1 MKHTSKLLTAL
12 LLTMAFLVS
21 ALPVHGVHA
30 EPETATV
37 QKKAEL
43 VFVIDSTGSMS
54 GAIKNVKTGITS
66 FVNSLETQGVNLRIG
81 IVEYRDIEED
91 GMDSTIIHEL
101 NHSLWMNSTSEM
113 VEVLNGISAGGGGDD
128 PETVID
134 GLGYLVDGETIPW
147 SSDSYKFAVVL
158 TDSGY
163 KIANR
168 HGFNSLQEVADAL
181 LTAGITTSVVTEE
194 SEFSTYDAL
203 PDTTGGIKA
212 DISSDFSTVLADLA
226 NQILGLT
233 GKAKKAIYVLP
244 GYLGSELYDGPDDGT
259 SGGKRL
265 WFPENPFDL
274 DTIVGQENLRKFYQD
289 EYGNGTQLHVD
300 YERDE
305 YGTNIAPVYTTYE
318 TLVKNLKKEF
328 GGENG
333 EYDVRFFPYNWLED
347 LNDSVKKLERD
358 IRKNHYDSV
367 IFVTHST
374 GGLLA
379 SAFIAKSD
387 ANKLLVSKAILIA
400 APLFGTY
407 ASLLPIERGDARK
420 TLNVLG
426 MDFWIDAITANW
438 WVRGW
443 AKNSPTTYQLLPS
456 DEYLRQVPLLD
467 SSSTNW
473 WTAWWNSESVDSV
486 DGYYNV
492 LNRSPRINPKL
503 TIGIEN
509 ETENKPNRSHK
520 YFREKALNGDVV
532 TQWSLA
538 ALMEVDTLL
547 ICTTSGHSTTK
558 TARYR
563 SDRNG
568 GKKLADIV
576 YDRNGDGTVQGMS
589 ATGSIDGFVKLRT
602 CFFSADHGKLT
613 KDPKV
618 LDQICTEIKGMRNHS
633 EKHYTADTVGI
644 SQLVKI
650 RYEADALVTATI
662 YDADSNIV
670 AQASSEG
677 ISGFDENDFIFDSFA
692 DVEEDGERT
701 EASIYMPNSGYK
713 IVFTHGD
720 SAGVSVNFNA
730 SVSTLVDDGWKD
742 FSVMTSVAST
752 HDSGLITSFDGTAQ
766 VIDNDTITEIV
777 EGTAEDWFT
786 EWEIPSSIK
795 VNKGDVLPIE
805 ISGSEA
811 EAVSDKLVW
820 HSADE
825 SIAHV
830 SESGVLT
837 AVGYG
842 KTTISATDGNK
853 AVTAK
858 VTVMQ
863 NATAV
868 SFSDVEMVIGERT
881 LIRPSFEPVSAT
893 ETDLTYS
900 MDKEGIIEINEF
912 GVMHAL
918 AEGSVIVTG
927 TTAYGVSGQFTVT
940 VKDDTN
946 YGVESIALPATAKVG
961 LNNKITLDVAF
972 NPVNATNKNIK
983 WYVEDD
989 SIIRLT
995 PGDAQAEIVGTKL
1008 GTTKVTAVSEDGGH
1022 VAECIVTVTEKEVG
1036 PPETGAVSMVLTG
1049 AMLVVAGIAV
1059 NMGKRRKKH

>member
-1 MKHTSKLLTAL
+1 M
-12 LLTMAFLVS
+12 
-21 ALPVHGVHA
+21 
-30 EPETATV
+30 E
-37 QKKAEL
+37 Q
-43 VFVIDSTGSMS
+43 
-54 GAIKNVKTGITS
+54 
-66 FVNSLETQGVNLRIG
+66 R
-81 IVEYRDIEED
+81 
-91 GMDSTIIHEL
+91 
-101 NHSLWMNSTSEM
+101 
-113 VEVLNGISAGGGGDD
+113 
-128 PETVID
+128 
-134 GLGYLVDGETIPW
+134 
-147 SSDSYKFAVVL
+147 SYKFAVVL
-158 TDSGY
+158 TDAGC

-168 HGFNSLQEVADAL
+168 HGYNSLQEVADAL
-181 LTAGITTSVVTEE
+181 LQADIHTSVVTKA
-194 SEFSTYDAL
+194 SEYSTYEEL
-203 PDTTGGIKA
+203 YTTTGGTKA
-212 DISSDFSTVLADLA
+212 DIYSDFSTVLADLA

-244 GYLGSELYDGPDDGT
+244 GYLGSELYDGPDGT
-259 SGGKRL
+259 TGGKRL
-265 WFPENPFDL
+265 WFPANPLDL

-300 YERDE
+300 YDRDE
-305 YGTNIAPVYTTYE
+305 YGVWSTYK
-318 TLVKNLKKEF
+318 TLVKKLKEEF
-328 GGENG
+328 DGK
-333 EYDVRFFPYNWLED
+333 YDVRFFPYNWLED
-347 LNDSVKKLERD
+347 LNDSVTKLEND
-358 IRKNHYDSV
+358 IRKNDYNSV

-379 SAFIAKSD
+379 SAFIAKSN

-407 ASLLPIERGDARK
+407 ASLLPIERGDSRK
-420 TLNVLG
+420 TSNVLG
-426 MDFWIDAITANW
+426 MEFWIDAFTANW

-456 DEYLRQVPLLD
+456 SEYIRQIPMLNFNSD
-467 SSSTNW
+467 NW
-473 WTAWWNSESVDSV
+473 WSPWSNLEAIGSIGDYYRILNGSE
-486 DGYYNV
+486 
-492 LNRSPRINPKL
+492 RINPNL
-503 TIGIEN
+503 TNG
-509 ETENKPNRSHK
+509 TERSHR
-520 YFREKALNGDVV
+520 YFRETALKGDVIS
-532 TQWSLA
+532 QWSLA
-538 ALMEVDTLL
+538 SLMEVDTLL
-547 ICTTSGHSTTK
+547 ICTASGHSTTK

-563 SDRNG
+563 NGIFG
-568 GKKLADIV
+568 GKKLDDII
-576 YDRNGDGTVQGMS
+576 YDKNGDGTVQGIS
-589 ATGSIDGFVKLRT
+589 ATGAVNGIVKLRVDYY
-602 CFFSADHGKLT
+602 SADHGGLA
-613 KDPKV
+613 KDSEV
-618 LDQICTEIKGMRNHS
+618 LSRICSEIKGMRIPVKNH
-633 EKHYTADTVGI
+633 HVADTAGI
-644 SQLVKI
+644 SELIKI
-650 RYEADALVTATI
+650 RYEADVPVTATI
-662 YDADSNIV
+662 YDAENNVV

-677 ISGFDENDFIFDSFA
+677 ITGFDENDFIFDSFA
-692 DVEEDGERT
+692 DAEEDGERT

-720 SAGVSVNFNA
+720 SADVSVNFSA
-730 SVSTLVDDGWKD
+730 YVSTLVDDGWKD
-742 FSVMTSVAST
+742 FGVMTSVAST
-752 HDSGLITSFDGTAQ
+752 YDSGLITSFDGTAQ
-766 VIDNDTITEIV
+766 VIGNDTIIEIV

-830 SESGVLT
+830 SESGVLMAT
-837 AVGYG
+837 GYG
-842 KTTISATDGNK
+842 KTIISATDGNK
-853 AVTAK
+853 AVTSE
-858 VTVMQ
+858 VTVIQ

-881 LIRPSFEPVSAT
+881 LIRPSFEPVSTT
-893 ETDLTYS
+893 ETELTYS

-918 AEGSVIVTG
+918 AEGSVIVMG

-989 SIIRLT
+989 SIINLT
-995 PGDAQAEIVGTKL
+995 PGDAQAKIVGTKL

>member
-21 ALPVHGVHA
+21 ALPTHGINA
-30 EPETATV
+30 GTRTGTV
-37 QKKAEL
+37 PKKAEL
-43 VFVIDSTGSMS
+43 VFVIDSTGSM
-54 GAIKNVKTGITS
+54 GDAINNVKTGITS
-66 FVNSLETQGVNLRIG
+66 FVNSLETQGVKLRIG

-91 GMDSTIIHEL
+91 GLDSTIIHEL
-101 NHSLWMNSTSEM
+101 NHSPWMNSTSEM
-113 VEVLNGISAGGGGDD
+113 VGVLGGIAADGGGDI
-128 PETVID
+128 PESVID

-158 TDSGY
+158 TDAGY
-163 KIANR
+163 KVANR

-181 LTAGITTSVVTEE
+181 LAAGINTSVVTEE
-194 SEFSTYDAL
+194 SEFSTYEEL
-203 PDTTGGIKA
+203 YTTTGGTRANIY
-212 DISSDFSTVLADLA
+212 SDFSTVLADLA

-233 GKAKKAIYVLP
+233 EKAKKAIYVLP
-244 GYLGSELYDGPDDGT
+244 GYLGSELYDGPDGT
-259 SGGKRL
+259 AGG
-265 WFPENPFDL
+265 DL
-274 DTIVGQENLRKFYQD
+274 VYVSIPGLILNMTKFFQD
-289 EYGNGTQLHVD
+289 ADSNGTRLHVD
-300 YERDE
+300 YARDE
-305 YGTNIAPVYTTYE
+305 YGANGTYK
-318 TLVKNLKKEF
+318 TLVDRLRAEF
-328 GGENG
+328 VD

-379 SAFIAKSD
+379 SAFIAKSN
-387 ANKLLVSKAILIA
+387 ANKLLVSKAIMIA

-407 ASLLPIERGDARK
+407 ASLLPIERGDSRK
-420 TLNVLG
+420 F
-426 MDFWIDAITANW
+426 DFNEILSNIDWFSHGLDAITPKS

-456 DEYLRQVPLLD
+456 SEYIRQIPMLNFNSD
-467 SSSTNW
+467 NW
-473 WTAWWNSESVDSV
+473 WNPWSNLEAIGSIGVYYRILNGSE
-486 DGYYNV
+486 
-492 LNRSPRINPKL
+492 RINPNL
-503 TIGIEN
+503 TNG
-509 ETENKPNRSHK
+509 TDRSHR
-520 YFREKALNGDVV
+520 YFRETALKGDVIS
-532 TQWSLA
+532 QWSLA
-538 ALMEVDTLL
+538 SLMEVDTLL
-547 ICTTSGHSTTK
+547 ICTTSGHSTIK
-558 TARYR
+558 TVLYR
-563 SDRNG
+563 NGVFG
-568 GKKLADIV
+568 GKKLDDII
-576 YDRNGDGTVQGMS
+576 YNRNGDGTVQGIS
-589 ATGSIDGFVKLRT
+589 ATGAVNGIVKLRVDYY
-602 CFFSADHGKLT
+602 SADHGGLC
-613 KDPKV
+613 KDSEV
-618 LDQICTEIKGMRNHS
+618 LSRICSEIKGMRTPVKNH
-633 EKHYTADTVGI
+633 HVADTAGI
-644 SQLVKI
+644 SELIKI
-650 RYEADALVTATI
+650 RYKADVPVTATI
-662 YDADSNIV
+662 YDAENNVV
-670 AQASSEG
+670 AQVSSEG
-677 ISGFDENDFIFDSFA
+677 ITGFDENDFIFDSFA
-692 DVEEDGERT
+692 DAEEDGERT
-701 EASIYMPNSGYK
+701 EASIYMPNGGYK
-713 IVFTHGD
+713 ILFTHGN
-720 SAGVSVNFNA
+720 SADVSVNFNA
-730 SVSTLVDDGWKD
+730 YVSTLVDDGWKD

-752 HDSGLITSFDGTAQ
+752 YDSGLIASFDGTTQ

-777 EGTAEDWFT
+777 GGTAEDWFT
-786 EWEIPSSIK
+786 EWEIPSAIK

-811 EAVSDKLVW
+811 GAVSDKVVW

-825 SIAHV
+825 SIARV

-842 KTTISATDGNK
+842 KTIISATDGNK
-853 AVTAK
+853 AVTSE
-858 VTVMQ
+858 VTVIQ

-893 ETDLTYS
+893 ETELTYS

-995 PGDAQAEIVGTKL
+995 PGDAQAEIIGTKL
-1008 GTTKVTAVSEDGGH
+1008 GSTKVMAVSEDGGH

>member
-21 ALPVHGVHA
+21 ALPVHGIHA

-37 QKKAEL
+37 QKNAEL
-43 VFVIDSTGSMS
+43 VFVIDSTGSM
-54 GAIKNVKTGITS
+54 GDAINNVKTGITS
-66 FVNSLETQGVNLRIG
+66 FVNSLETQGVKLRIG

-91 GMDSTIIHEL
+91 GLDSTIIHEL
-101 NHSLWMNSTSEM
+101 NHSPWMNSTSEM
-113 VEVLNGISAGGGGDD
+113 VGVLGGIAADGGGDI
-128 PETVID
+128 PESVID

-158 TDSGY
+158 TDAGY
-163 KIANR
+163 KVANR

-181 LTAGITTSVVTEE
+181 LHAGINTSVVTEE
-194 SEFSTYDAL
+194 SEFSTYEEL
-203 PDTTGGIKA
+203 YTTTGGTRANIY
-212 DISSDFSTVLADLA
+212 SDFSTVLADLA

-233 GKAKKAIYVLP
+233 EKAKKAIYVLP
-244 GYLGSELYDGPDDGT
+244 GYLGSELYDGPDGT
-259 SGGKRL
+259 AGG
-265 WFPENPFDL
+265 DL
-274 DTIVGQENLRKFYQD
+274 VYVSIPGLILNMTKFFQD
-289 EYGNGTQLHVD
+289 ADSNGTRLHVD
-300 YERDE
+300 YARDE
-305 YGTNIAPVYTTYE
+305 YGANGTYK
-318 TLVKNLKKEF
+318 TLVDRLRAEF
-328 GGENG
+328 VD

-379 SAFIAKSD
+379 SAFIAKSN
-387 ANKLLVSKAILIA
+387 ANKLLVSKAIMIA

-407 ASLLPIERGDARK
+407 ASLLPIERGDSRK
-420 TLNVLG
+420 F
-426 MDFWIDAITANW
+426 DFNEILSNIDWFSHGLDAITPKS

-456 DEYLRQVPLLD
+456 SEYIRQIPMLNFNSD
-467 SSSTNW
+467 NW
-473 WTAWWNSESVDSV
+473 WNPWSNLEAIGSIGVYYRILNGSE
-486 DGYYNV
+486 
-492 LNRSPRINPKL
+492 RINPNL
-503 TIGIEN
+503 TNG
-509 ETENKPNRSHK
+509 TDRSHR
-520 YFREKALNGDVV
+520 YFRETALKGDVIS
-532 TQWSLA
+532 QWSLA
-538 ALMEVDTLL
+538 SLMEVDTLL

-558 TARYR
+558 TVLYR
-563 SDRNG
+563 NGVFG
-568 GKKLADIV
+568 GKKLDDII
-576 YDRNGDGTVQGMS
+576 YNRNGDGTVQGIS
-589 ATGSIDGFVKLRT
+589 ATGAVNGIVKLRVDYY
-602 CFFSADHGKLT
+602 SADHGGLC
-613 KDPKV
+613 KDSEV
-618 LDQICTEIKGMRNHS
+618 LSRICSEIRGMRTPVKNH
-633 EKHYTADTVGI
+633 HVADTADI
-644 SQLVKI
+644 SELIKI
-650 RYEADALVTATI
+650 RYKADVPVTATI
-662 YDADSNIV
+662 YDAENNVV
-670 AQASSEG
+670 AQVSSEG
-677 ISGFDENDFIFDSFA
+677 ITGFDENDFIFDSFA
-692 DVEEDGERT
+692 DAEEDGERT
-701 EASIYMPNSGYK
+701 EASIYMPNGGYK
-713 IVFTHGD
+713 ILFTHGN
-720 SAGVSVNFNA
+720 SADVSVNFNA
-730 SVSTLVDDGWKD
+730 YVSTLVDDGWKD

-752 HDSGLITSFDGTAQ
+752 YDSGLIASFDGTTQ

-777 EGTAEDWFT
+777 GGTAEDWFT
-786 EWEIPSSIK
+786 EWEIPSAIK

-811 EAVSDKLVW
+811 GAVSDKLVW

-825 SIAHV
+825 SIARV

-842 KTTISATDGNK
+842 KTIISATDGNK
-853 AVTAK
+853 AVTSE
-858 VTVMQ
+858 VTVIQ

-893 ETDLTYS
+893 ETELTYS

-1036 PPETGAVSMVLTG
+1036 PPETGAVSMVMMGIMLVATG
-1049 AMLVVAGIAV
+1049 AAV
-1059 NMGKRRKKH
+1059 TLRKRRRRI

>member
-21 ALPVHGVHA
+21 ALPVHGIHA

-37 QKKAEL
+37 QKNAEL
-43 VFVIDSTGSMS
+43 VFVIDSTGSM
-54 GAIKNVKTGITS
+54 GDAINNVKTGITS
-66 FVNSLETQGVNLRIG
+66 FVNSLETQGVKLRIG

-91 GMDSTIIHEL
+91 GLDSTIIHEL
-101 NHSLWMNSTSEM
+101 NHSPWMNSTSEM
-113 VEVLNGISAGGGGDD
+113 VGVLGGIAADGGGDI
-128 PETVID
+128 PESVID

-158 TDSGY
+158 TDAGY
-163 KIANR
+163 KVANR

-181 LTAGITTSVVTEE
+181 LHAGINTSVVTEE
-194 SEFSTYDAL
+194 SEFSTYEEL
-203 PDTTGGIKA
+203 YTTTGGTRANIY
-212 DISSDFSTVLADLA
+212 SDFSTVLADLA

-233 GKAKKAIYVLP
+233 GKSKKAIYILP
-244 GYLGSELYDGPDDGT
+244 GYLGSELYDGPDGT
-259 SGGKRL
+259 AGGDLVYVSIPRL
-265 WFPENPFDL
+265 MLNM
-274 DTIVGQENLRKFYQD
+274 TKFFQD
-289 EYGNGTQLHVD
+289 ADSNGTRLHVD
-300 YERDE
+300 YARDE
-305 YGTNIAPVYTTYE
+305 YGANGTYK
-318 TLVKNLKKEF
+318 TLVDRLRAEF
-328 GGENG
+328 VD

-379 SAFIAKSD
+379 SAFIAKSN

-407 ASLLPIERGDARK
+407 ASLLPIERGDSRK
-420 TLNVLG
+420 F
-426 MDFWIDAITANW
+426 DFNEILSNIDWFSHGLDAITPKS

-456 DEYLRQVPLLD
+456 SEYIRQIPMLNFNSD
-467 SSSTNW
+467 NW
-473 WTAWWNSESVDSV
+473 WSPWSNLEAIGSIG
-486 DGYYNV
+486 GYYRI
-492 LNRSPRINPKL
+492 LNGSERINLNL
-503 TIGIEN
+503 TNG
-509 ETENKPNRSHK
+509 TDRSHR
-520 YFREKALNGDVV
+520 YFRETALKGDVIS
-532 TQWSLA
+532 QWSLA
-538 ALMEVDTLL
+538 SLMEVDTLL

-558 TARYR
+558 TVLYR
-563 SDRNG
+563 NGVFG
-568 GKKLADIV
+568 GKKLDDII
-576 YDRNGDGTVQGMS
+576 YNRNGDGTVQGIS
-589 ATGSIDGFVKLRT
+589 ATGAVNGIVKLRVDYY
-602 CFFSADHGKLT
+602 SADHGGLC
-613 KDPKV
+613 KDSEV
-618 LDQICTEIKGMRNHS
+618 LSRICSEIRGMRTPVKNH
-633 EKHYTADTVGI
+633 HVADTAGI
-644 SQLVKI
+644 SELIKI
-650 RYEADALVTATI
+650 RYKADVPVTATI
-662 YDADSNIV
+662 YDAENNVV
-670 AQASSEG
+670 AQVSSEG
-677 ISGFDENDFIFDSFA
+677 ITGFEENDFIFDSFA
-692 DVEEDGERT
+692 DAEEDGERT
-701 EASIYMPNSGYK
+701 EASIYMPNGGYK
-713 IVFTHGD
+713 ILFTHGN
-720 SAGVSVNFNA
+720 SADVSVNFNA
-730 SVSTLVDDGWKD
+730 YVSTLVDDGWKD
-742 FSVMTSVAST
+742 FSVITSVAST
-752 HDSGLITSFDGTAQ
+752 YDSGLIASFDGTTQ

-777 EGTAEDWFT
+777 GGTAEDWFT
-786 EWEIPSSIK
+786 EWEIPSAIK

-805 ISGSEA
+805 ISGSETG
-811 EAVSDKLVW
+811 AVSDKLVW

-825 SIAHV
+825 SIARV

-842 KTTISATDGNK
+842 KTIISATDGNK
-853 AVTAK
+853 AVTSE
-858 VTVMQ
+858 VTVVQ

-881 LIRPSFEPVSAT
+881 LIRPSFEPVSTT
-893 ETDLTYS
+893 ETELTYS

-961 LNNKITLDVAF
+961 LNNKITLDVEF
-972 NPVNATNKNIK
+972 TPVNATNKNIK

-995 PGDAQAEIVGTKL
+995 PGDAQAEIIGTKL

-1049 AMLVVAGIAV
+1049 IMLVVAGIAV

>member
-21 ALPVHGVHA
+21 ALPVHGIHA

-43 VFVIDSTGSMS
+43 VFVIDSTGSMG
-54 GAIKNVKTGITS
+54 GAINNVKTGITS

-81 IVEYRDIEED
+81 IVEYRDIEVD
-91 GMDSTIIHEL
+91 GLDSTIIHEL
-101 NHSLWMNSTSEM
+101 NHSPWMNSTSEM

-158 TDSGY
+158 TDAGC

-168 HGFNSLQEVADAL
+168 HGYNSLQEVADAL
-181 LTAGITTSVVTEE
+181 LQADIHTSVVTKA
-194 SEFSTYDAL
+194 SEYSTYEEL
-203 PDTTGGIKA
+203 YTTTGGTKA
-212 DISSDFSTVLADLA
+212 DIYSDFSTVLADLA

-244 GYLGSELYDGPDDGT
+244 GYLGSELYDGPDGT
-259 SGGKRL
+259 TGGKRL
-265 WFPENPFDL
+265 WFPANPLDL

-300 YERDE
+300 YDRDE
-305 YGTNIAPVYTTYE
+305 YGVWSTYK
-318 TLVKNLKKEF
+318 TLVKKLKEEF
-328 GGENG
+328 DGK
-333 EYDVRFFPYNWLED
+333 YDVRFFPYNWLED
-347 LNDSVKKLERD
+347 LNDSVTKLEND
-358 IRKNHYDSV
+358 IRKNDYNSV

-379 SAFIAKSD
+379 SAFIAKSN

-426 MDFWIDAITANW
+426 KDFWIDAITANW

-456 DEYLRQVPLLD
+456 SEYIRQIPMLNFNSD
-467 SSSTNW
+467 NW
-473 WTAWWNSESVDSV
+473 WSPWSNLEAIGSIGDYYRILNGSE
-486 DGYYNV
+486 
-492 LNRSPRINPKL
+492 RINPNL
-503 TIGIEN
+503 TNG
-509 ETENKPNRSHK
+509 TERSHR
-520 YFREKALNGDVV
+520 YFRETALKGDVIS
-532 TQWSLA
+532 QWSLA
-538 ALMEVDTLL
+538 SLMEVDTLL
-547 ICTTSGHSTTK
+547 ICTASGHSTTK

-563 SDRNG
+563 NGIFG
-568 GKKLADIV
+568 GKKLDDII
-576 YDRNGDGTVQGMS
+576 YDKNGDGTVQGIS
-589 ATGSIDGFVKLRT
+589 ATGAVNGIVKLRVDYY
-602 CFFSADHGKLT
+602 SADHGGLA
-613 KDPKV
+613 KDSEV
-618 LDQICTEIKGMRNHS
+618 LSRICSEIKGMRIPVKNH
-633 EKHYTADTVGI
+633 HVADTAGI
-644 SQLVKI
+644 SELIKI
-650 RYEADALVTATI
+650 RYEADVPVTATI
-662 YDADSNIV
+662 YDAENNVV

-677 ISGFDENDFIFDSFA
+677 ITGFDEKDFIFDSFA
-692 DVEEDGERT
+692 DAEEDGERT

-720 SAGVSVNFNA
+720 SADVSVNFSA
-730 SVSTLVDDGWKD
+730 YVSTLVDDGWKD
-742 FSVMTSVAST
+742 FGVMTSVAST
-752 HDSGLITSFDGTAQ
+752 YDSGLITSFDGTAQ
-766 VIDNDTITEIV
+766 VIGNDTIIEIV

-837 AVGYG
+837 ATGYG
-842 KTTISATDGNK
+842 KTIISATDGNK
-853 AVTAK
+853 AVTSE
-858 VTVMQ
+858 VTVIQ

-881 LIRPSFEPVSAT
+881 LIRPSFEPVSTT
-893 ETDLTYS
+893 ETELTYS

-918 AEGSVIVTG
+918 AEGSVIVMG

-989 SIIRLT
+989 SIINLT
-995 PGDAQAEIVGTKL
+995 PGDAQAKIVGTKL

>member
-347 LNDSVKKLERD
+347 LNDSVVKLEKD
-358 IRKNHYDSV
+358 IWKNGYSSV

-379 SAFIAKSD
+379 SAFIAKSKI
-387 ANKLLVSKAILIA
+387 NKRLVSKAILIA

-426 MDFWIDAITANW
+426 GDFWIDAITANW

-456 DEYLRQVPLLD
+456 SEYIRQIPMLNFNSD
-467 SSSTNW
+467 T
-473 WTAWWNSESVDSV
+473 WWNPWSNLEAIGSIGD
-486 DGYYNV
+486 YYRV
-492 LNRSPRINPKL
+492 LNESNRINPNL
-503 TIGIEN
+503 TNG
-509 ETENKPNRSHK
+509 TERSHR
-520 YFREKALNGDVV
+520 YFRETALKVDVIS
-532 TQWSLA
+532 QWSLA
-538 ALMEVDTLL
+538 SLMEVDTLL
-547 ICTTSGHSTTK
+547 ICTASGHSTTK
-558 TARYR
+558 TALY
-563 SDRNG
+563 RNG
-568 GKKLADIV
+568 IFGGKELDDII
-576 YDRNGDGTVQGMS
+576 YDRNGDGTVQGIS
-589 ATGSIDGFVKLRT
+589 ATGAVNGIVKLRVDYY
-602 CFFSADHGKLT
+602 SADHGDLC
-613 KDPKV
+613 KDSEV
-618 LDQICTEIKGMRNHS
+618 LNRICSEIRGMRTPVKNH
-633 EKHYTADTVGI
+633 HVADTAGI
-644 SQLVKI
+644 SELIKI
-650 RYEADALVTATI
+650 RYKADVPVTATI

-713 IVFTHGD
+713 ILFTHGN
-720 SAGVSVNFNA
+720 SADVSVNFNA
-730 SVSTLVDDGWKD
+730 YVSTLVDDGWKD

-752 HDSGLITSFDGTAQ
+752 YDSGLIASFDGTTQ

-777 EGTAEDWFT
+777 GGTAEDWFT

-811 EAVSDKLVW
+811 EVVSDKLVW

-900 MDKEGIIEINEF
+900 MDKEGVIEINEF

-946 YGVESIALPATAKVG
+946 YGVESIALPATVKVG

-995 PGDAQAEIVGTKL
+995 PGDAQAEIIGTKL
-1008 GTTKVTAVSEDGGH
+1008 GSTKVTAVSEDGGH

-1036 PPETGAVSMVLTG
+1036 PPETGAVSMVMTG
-1049 AMLVVAGIAV
+1049 IMLVAAGAAV
-1059 NMGKRRKKH
+1059 TLRKRRRRI

>member
-21 ALPVHGVHA
+21 ALPTHGINA
-30 EPETATV
+30 GTRTGTV
-37 QKKAEL
+37 PKKAEL
-43 VFVIDSTGSMS
+43 VFVIDSTGSM
-54 GAIKNVKTGITS
+54 GDAINNVKTGITS
-66 FVNSLETQGVNLRIG
+66 FVNSLETQGVKLRIG

-91 GMDSTIIHEL
+91 GLDSTIIHEL
-101 NHSLWMNSTSEM
+101 NHSPWMNSTSEM
-113 VEVLNGISAGGGGDD
+113 VGVLGGIAADGGGDI
-128 PETVID
+128 PESVID

-158 TDSGY
+158 TDAGY
-163 KIANR
+163 KVANR

-181 LTAGITTSVVTEE
+181 LAAGINTSVVTEE
-194 SEFSTYDAL
+194 SEFSTYEEL
-203 PDTTGGIKA
+203 YTTTGGTRANIY
-212 DISSDFSTVLADLA
+212 SDFSTVLADLA

-233 GKAKKAIYVLP
+233 EKAKKAIYVLP
-244 GYLGSELYDGPDDGT
+244 GYLGSELYDGPDGT
-259 SGGKRL
+259 AGG
-265 WFPENPFDL
+265 DL
-274 DTIVGQENLRKFYQD
+274 VYVSIPGLILNMTKFFQD
-289 EYGNGTQLHVD
+289 ADSNGTRLHVD
-300 YERDE
+300 YARDE
-305 YGTNIAPVYTTYE
+305 YGANGTYK
-318 TLVKNLKKEF
+318 TLVDRLRAEF
-328 GGENG
+328 VD

-379 SAFIAKSD
+379 SAFIAKSN
-387 ANKLLVSKAILIA
+387 ANKLLVSKAIMIA

-407 ASLLPIERGDARK
+407 ASLLPIERGDSRK
-420 TLNVLG
+420 F
-426 MDFWIDAITANW
+426 DFNEILSNIDWFSHGLDAITPKS

-456 DEYLRQVPLLD
+456 SEYIRQIPMLNFNSD
-467 SSSTNW
+467 NW
-473 WTAWWNSESVDSV
+473 WNPWSNLEAIGSIGVYYRILNGSE
-486 DGYYNV
+486 
-492 LNRSPRINPKL
+492 RINPNL
-503 TIGIEN
+503 TNG
-509 ETENKPNRSHK
+509 TDRSHR
-520 YFREKALNGDVV
+520 YFRETALKGDVIS
-532 TQWSLA
+532 QWSLA
-538 ALMEVDTLL
+538 SLMEVDTLL

-558 TARYR
+558 TVLYR
-563 SDRNG
+563 NGVFG
-568 GKKLADIV
+568 GKKLDDII
-576 YDRNGDGTVQGMS
+576 YNRNGDGTVQGIS
-589 ATGSIDGFVKLRT
+589 ATGAVNGIVKLRVDYY
-602 CFFSADHGKLT
+602 SADHGGLC
-613 KDPKV
+613 KDSEV
-618 LDQICTEIKGMRNHS
+618 LSRICSEIKGMRTPVKNH
-633 EKHYTADTVGI
+633 HVADTAGI
-644 SQLVKI
+644 SELIKI
-650 RYEADALVTATI
+650 RYKADVPVTATI
-662 YDADSNIV
+662 YDAENNVV
-670 AQASSEG
+670 AQVSSEG
-677 ISGFDENDFIFDSFA
+677 ITGFDENDFIFDSFA
-692 DVEEDGERT
+692 DAEEDGERT
-701 EASIYMPNSGYK
+701 EASIYMPNGGYK
-713 IVFTHGD
+713 ILFTHGN
-720 SAGVSVNFNA
+720 SADVSVNFNA
-730 SVSTLVDDGWKD
+730 YVSTLVDDGWKD

-752 HDSGLITSFDGTAQ
+752 YDSGLIASFDGTTQ

-777 EGTAEDWFT
+777 GGTAEDWFT
-786 EWEIPSSIK
+786 EWEIPSAIK

-811 EAVSDKLVW
+811 GAVSDKVVW

-825 SIAHV
+825 SIARV

-842 KTTISATDGNK
+842 KTIISATDGNK
-853 AVTAK
+853 AVTSE
-858 VTVMQ
+858 VTVIQ

-893 ETDLTYS
+893 ETELTYS

-995 PGDAQAEIVGTKL
+995 PGDAQAEIIGTKL
-1008 GTTKVTAVSEDGGH
+1008 GSTKVTAVSEDGGH

>member
-21 ALPVHGVHA
+21 ALPVHGIHA

-37 QKKAEL
+37 QKNAEL
-43 VFVIDSTGSMS
+43 VFVIDSTGSM
-54 GAIKNVKTGITS
+54 GDAINNVKTGITS
-66 FVNSLETQGVNLRIG
+66 FVNSLETQGVKLRIG

-91 GMDSTIIHEL
+91 GLDSTIIHEL
-101 NHSLWMNSTSEM
+101 NHSPWMNSTSEM
-113 VEVLNGISAGGGGDD
+113 VGVLGGIAADGGGDI
-128 PETVID
+128 PESVID

-158 TDSGY
+158 TDAGY
-163 KIANR
+163 KVANR

-181 LTAGITTSVVTEE
+181 LHAGINTSVVTEE
-194 SEFSTYDAL
+194 SEFSTYEEL
-203 PDTTGGIKA
+203 YTTTGGTRANIY
-212 DISSDFSTVLADLA
+212 SDFSTVLADLA

-233 GKAKKAIYVLP
+233 EKAKKAIYVLP
-244 GYLGSELYDGPDDGT
+244 GYLGSELYDGPDGT
-259 SGGKRL
+259 AGG
-265 WFPENPFDL
+265 DL
-274 DTIVGQENLRKFYQD
+274 VYVSIPGLILNMTKFFQAAD
-289 EYGNGTQLHVD
+289 SNGTRLHVD
-300 YERDE
+300 YARDE
-305 YGTNIAPVYTTYE
+305 YGAKGTYK
-318 TLVKNLKKEF
+318 TLVDRLRAEF
-328 GGENG
+328 VD

-379 SAFIAKSD
+379 SAFIAKSN
-387 ANKLLVSKAILIA
+387 ANKLLVSKAIMIA

-407 ASLLPIERGDARK
+407 ASLLPIERGDSRK
-420 TLNVLG
+420 LEFNESLSN
-426 MDFWIDAITANW
+426 IDWYSHGLDVISPNL
-438 WVRGW
+438 WVRAW
-443 AKNSPTTYQLLPS
+443 ARNSPTTYQLLPS
-456 DEYLRQVPLLD
+456 SEYIRQIPMLNFNSD
-467 SSSTNW
+467 T
-473 WTAWWNSESVDSV
+473 WWNPWSNLEAIGSIGD
-486 DGYYNV
+486 YYRV
-492 LNRSPRINPKL
+492 LNESNRINPNL
-503 TIGIEN
+503 TNG
-509 ETENKPNRSHK
+509 TERSHR
-520 YFREKALNGDVV
+520 YFRETALKGDIVN
-532 TQWSLA
+532 QWSLA
-538 ALMEVDTLL
+538 SLMEVDTLL
-547 ICTTSGHSTTK
+547 ICTASGHSTTK

-563 SDRNG
+563 NGIFG
-568 GKKLADIV
+568 GKELDDII
-576 YDRNGDGTVQGMS
+576 YDMKGDGTVQGVS
-589 ATGSIDGFVKLRT
+589 ATGAVNGIVKLRVA
-602 CFFSADHGKLT
+602 FYSADHIGLC
-613 KDPKV
+613 KDSEV
-618 LDQICTEIKGMRNHS
+618 LSRICSEIKGMRIPVKNH
-633 EKHYTADTVGI
+633 HVADTAGI
-644 SQLVKI
+644 SELIKI
-650 RYEADALVTATI
+650 RYEADVPVTATI
-662 YDADSNIV
+662 YDAENKVV

-677 ISGFDENDFIFDSFA
+677 ITGFDENDFIFDSFA
-692 DVEEDGERT
+692 DAEEDGERT
-701 EASIYMPNSGYK
+701 EASIYMPNGGYK
-713 IVFTHGD
+713 ILFTHGN
-720 SAGVSVNFNA
+720 SADVSVNFNA
-730 SVSTLVDDGWKD
+730 YVSTLVDDGWKD

-752 HDSGLITSFDGTAQ
+752 YDSGLIASFDGTTQ

-777 EGTAEDWFT
+777 GGTAEDWFT
-786 EWEIPSSIK
+786 EWEIPSAIK

-811 EAVSDKLVW
+811 GAVSDKVVW

-825 SIAHV
+825 SIARV

-842 KTTISATDGNK
+842 KTIISATDGNK
-853 AVTAK
+853 AVTSE
-858 VTVMQ
+858 VTVIQ

-893 ETDLTYS
+893 ETELTYS

-995 PGDAQAEIVGTKL
+995 PGDAQAEIIGTKL
-1008 GTTKVTAVSEDGGH
+1008 GSTKVTAVSEDGGH

-1036 PPETGAVSMVLTG
+1036 PPETGAVSMVMTG
-1049 AMLVVAGIAV
+1049 IMLVAAGAAV
-1059 NMGKRRKKH
+1059 TLRKRRRRI

>member
-21 ALPVHGVHA
+21 ALPTHGINA
-30 EPETATV
+30 GTRTGTV
-37 QKKAEL
+37 PKKAEL
-43 VFVIDSTGSMS
+43 VFVIDSTGSM
-54 GAIKNVKTGITS
+54 GDAINNVKTGITS
-66 FVNSLETQGVNLRIG
+66 FVNSLETQGVKLRIG

-91 GMDSTIIHEL
+91 GLDSTIIHEL
-101 NHSLWMNSTSEM
+101 NHSPWMNSTSEM
-113 VEVLNGISAGGGGDD
+113 VGVLGGIAADGGGDI
-128 PETVID
+128 PESVID

-158 TDSGY
+158 TDAGY
-163 KIANR
+163 KVANR

-181 LTAGITTSVVTEE
+181 LAAGINTSVVTEE
-194 SEFSTYDAL
+194 SEFSTYEEL
-203 PDTTGGIKA
+203 YTTTGGTRANIY
-212 DISSDFSTVLADLA
+212 SDFSTVLADLA

-233 GKAKKAIYVLP
+233 EKAKKAIYVLP
-244 GYLGSELYDGPDDGT
+244 GYLGSELYDGPDGT
-259 SGGKRL
+259 AGG
-265 WFPENPFDL
+265 DL
-274 DTIVGQENLRKFYQD
+274 VYVSIPGLILNMTKFFQD
-289 EYGNGTQLHVD
+289 ADSNGTRLHVD
-300 YERDE
+300 YARDE
-305 YGTNIAPVYTTYE
+305 YGANGTYK
-318 TLVKNLKKEF
+318 TLVDRLRAEF
-328 GGENG
+328 VD

-379 SAFIAKSD
+379 SAFIAKSN
-387 ANKLLVSKAILIA
+387 ANKLLVSKAIMIA

-407 ASLLPIERGDARK
+407 ASLLPIERGDSRK
-420 TLNVLG
+420 F
-426 MDFWIDAITANW
+426 DFNEILSNIDWFSHGLDAITPKS

-443 AKNSPTTYQLLPS
+443 ANNSPTTYQLLPS
-456 DEYLRQVPLLD
+456 SEYIRQIPMLNFNSD
-467 SSSTNW
+467 NW
-473 WTAWWNSESVDSV
+473 WNPWSNLEAIGSIGVYYRILNGSE
-486 DGYYNV
+486 
-492 LNRSPRINPKL
+492 RINPNL
-503 TIGIEN
+503 TNG
-509 ETENKPNRSHK
+509 TDRSHR
-520 YFREKALNGDVV
+520 YFRETALKGDVIS
-532 TQWSLA
+532 QWSLA
-538 ALMEVDTLL
+538 SLMEVDTLL

-558 TARYR
+558 TVLYR
-563 SDRNG
+563 NGVFG
-568 GKKLADIV
+568 GKKLDDII
-576 YDRNGDGTVQGMS
+576 YNRNGDGTVQGIS
-589 ATGSIDGFVKLRT
+589 ATGAVNGIVKLRVDYY
-602 CFFSADHGKLT
+602 SADHGGLC
-613 KDPKV
+613 KDSEV
-618 LDQICTEIKGMRNHS
+618 LSRICSEIKGMRTPVKNH
-633 EKHYTADTVGI
+633 HVADTAGI
-644 SQLVKI
+644 SELIKI
-650 RYEADALVTATI
+650 RYKADVPVTATI
-662 YDADSNIV
+662 YDAENNVV
-670 AQASSEG
+670 AQVSSEG
-677 ISGFDENDFIFDSFA
+677 ITGFDENDFIFDSFA
-692 DVEEDGERT
+692 DAEEDGERT
-701 EASIYMPNSGYK
+701 EASIYMPNGGYK
-713 IVFTHGD
+713 ILFTHGN
-720 SAGVSVNFNA
+720 SADVSVNFNA
-730 SVSTLVDDGWKD
+730 YVSTLVDDGWKD

-752 HDSGLITSFDGTAQ
+752 YDSGLIASFDGTTQ

-777 EGTAEDWFT
+777 GGTAEDWFT
-786 EWEIPSSIK
+786 EWEIPSAIK

-811 EAVSDKLVW
+811 GAVSDKVVW

-825 SIAHV
+825 SIARV

-842 KTTISATDGNK
+842 KTIISATDGNK
-853 AVTAK
+853 AVTSE
-858 VTVMQ
+858 VTVIQ

-893 ETDLTYS
+893 ETELTYS

-995 PGDAQAEIVGTKL
+995 PGDAQAEIIGTKL
-1008 GTTKVTAVSEDGGH
+1008 GSTKVTAVSEDGGH

-1036 PPETGAVSMVLTG
+1036 PPETGAVSMVMTG
-1049 AMLVVAGIAV
+1049 IMLVVAGIAV

>member
-1 MKHTSKLLTAL
+1 MKRTSKLLTAL

-21 ALPVHGVHA
+21 ALPTHGINA
-30 EPETATV
+30 GTRTGTV
-37 QKKAEL
+37 PKKAEL
-43 VFVIDSTGSMS
+43 VFVIDSTGSM
-54 GAIKNVKTGITS
+54 GDAINNVKTGITS
-66 FVNSLETQGVNLRIG
+66 FVNSLETQGVKLRIG

-91 GMDSTIIHEL
+91 GLDSTIIHEL
-101 NHSLWMNSTSEM
+101 NHSPWMNSTSEM
-113 VEVLNGISAGGGGDD
+113 VGVLGGIAADGGGDI
-128 PETVID
+128 PESVID

-158 TDSGY
+158 TDAGY
-163 KIANR
+163 KVANR

-181 LTAGITTSVVTEE
+181 LAAGINTSVVTEE
-194 SEFSTYDAL
+194 SEFSTYEEL
-203 PDTTGGIKA
+203 YTTTGGTRANIY
-212 DISSDFSTVLADLA
+212 SDFSTVLADLA

-233 GKAKKAIYVLP
+233 EKAKKAIYVLP
-244 GYLGSELYDGPDDGT
+244 GYLGSELYDGPDGT
-259 SGGKRL
+259 AGG
-265 WFPENPFDL
+265 DL
-274 DTIVGQENLRKFYQD
+274 VYVSIPGLILNMTKFFQD
-289 EYGNGTQLHVD
+289 ADSNGTRLHVD
-300 YERDE
+300 YARDE
-305 YGTNIAPVYTTYE
+305 YGANGTYK
-318 TLVKNLKKEF
+318 TLVDRLRAEF
-328 GGENG
+328 VD

-379 SAFIAKSD
+379 SAFIAKSN
-387 ANKLLVSKAILIA
+387 ANKLLVSKAIMIA

-407 ASLLPIERGDARK
+407 ASLLPIERGDSRK
-420 TLNVLG
+420 F
-426 MDFWIDAITANW
+426 DFNEILSNIDWFSHGLDAITPKS

-456 DEYLRQVPLLD
+456 SEYIRQIPMLNFNSD
-467 SSSTNW
+467 S
-473 WTAWWNSESVDSV
+473 WWNPWSNLEAIGSIGVYYRILNGSE
-486 DGYYNV
+486 
-492 LNRSPRINPKL
+492 RINPNL
-503 TIGIEN
+503 TNG
-509 ETENKPNRSHK
+509 TDRSHR
-520 YFREKALNGDVV
+520 YFRETALKGDVIS
-532 TQWSLA
+532 QWSLA
-538 ALMEVDTLL
+538 SLMEVDTLL

-558 TARYR
+558 TVLYR
-563 SDRNG
+563 NGVFG
-568 GKKLADIV
+568 GKKLDDII
-576 YDRNGDGTVQGMS
+576 YNRNGDGTVQGIS
-589 ATGSIDGFVKLRT
+589 ATGAVNGIVKLRVDYY
-602 CFFSADHGKLT
+602 SADHGGLC
-613 KDPKV
+613 KDSEV
-618 LDQICTEIKGMRNHS
+618 LSRICSEIKGMRTPVKNH
-633 EKHYTADTVGI
+633 HVADTADI
-644 SQLVKI
+644 SELIKI
-650 RYEADALVTATI
+650 RYKADVPVTATI
-662 YDADSNIV
+662 YDAENNVV
-670 AQASSEG
+670 AQVSSEG
-677 ISGFDENDFIFDSFA
+677 ITGFDENDFIFDSFA
-692 DVEEDGERT
+692 DAEEDGERT
-701 EASIYMPNSGYK
+701 EASIYMPNGGYK
-713 IVFTHGD
+713 ILFTHGN
-720 SAGVSVNFNA
+720 SADVSVNFNA
-730 SVSTLVDDGWKD
+730 YVSTLVDDGWKD
-742 FSVMTSVAST
+742 FSVITSVAST
-752 HDSGLITSFDGTAQ
+752 YDSGLIASFDGTTQ

-777 EGTAEDWFT
+777 GGTAEDWFT
-786 EWEIPSSIK
+786 EWEIPSAIK

-811 EAVSDKLVW
+811 GAVSDKLVW

-842 KTTISATDGNK
+842 KTIISATDGNK
-853 AVTAK
+853 AVTSE
-858 VTVMQ
+858 VTVIQ

-893 ETDLTYS
+893 ETELTYS

-995 PGDAQAEIVGTKL
+995 PGDAQAEIIGTKL
-1008 GTTKVTAVSEDGGH
+1008 GSTKVTAVSEDGGH

-1036 PPETGAVSMVLTG
+1036 PPETGAVSMVMTG
-1049 AMLVVAGIAV
+1049 IMLVAAGAAV
-1059 NMGKRRKKH
+1059 TLRKRRRRI

>member
-21 ALPVHGVHA
+21 ALLTHGINA
-30 EPETATV
+30 GTRTGTV
-37 QKKAEL
+37 PKKAEL
-43 VFVIDSTGSMS
+43 VFVIDSTGSM
-54 GAIKNVKTGITS
+54 GDAINNVKTGITS
-66 FVNSLETQGVNLRIG
+66 FVNSLETQGVKLRIG

-91 GMDSTIIHEL
+91 GLDSTIIHEL
-101 NHSLWMNSTSEM
+101 NHSPWMNSTSEM
-113 VEVLNGISAGGGGDD
+113 VGVLGGIAADGGGDI
-128 PETVID
+128 PESVID

-158 TDSGY
+158 TDAGY
-163 KIANR
+163 KVANR

-181 LTAGITTSVVTEE
+181 LAAGINTSVVTEE
-194 SEFSTYDAL
+194 SEFSTYEEL
-203 PDTTGGIKA
+203 YTTTGGTRANIY
-212 DISSDFSTVLADLA
+212 SDFSTVLADLA

-233 GKAKKAIYVLP
+233 EKAKKAIYVLP
-244 GYLGSELYDGPDDGT
+244 GYLGSELYDGPDGT
-259 SGGKRL
+259 AGG
-265 WFPENPFDL
+265 DL
-274 DTIVGQENLRKFYQD
+274 VYVSIPGLILNMTKFFQD
-289 EYGNGTQLHVD
+289 ADSSGTQLHAD
-300 YERDE
+300 QERDE
-305 YGTNIAPVYTTYE
+305 YGTRDIYK
-318 TLVKNLKKEF
+318 TLVERLRKEF
-328 GGENG
+328 VN

-379 SAFIAKSD
+379 SAFIAKSN
-387 ANKLLVSKAILIA
+387 ANKLLVSKAIMIA

-407 ASLLPIERGDARK
+407 ASLLPIERGDSRK
-420 TLNVLG
+420 L
-426 MDFWIDAITANW
+426 DFNESLSNIDWYSHGLDVISPNL
-438 WVRGW
+438 WVRAW
-443 AKNSPTTYQLLPS
+443 ARNSPTTYQLLPS
-456 DEYLRQVPLLD
+456 SEYIRQIPMLNFNSD
-467 SSSTNW
+467 T
-473 WTAWWNSESVDSV
+473 WWNPWSNLEAIGSIG
-486 DGYYNV
+486 GYYRI
-492 LNRSPRINPKL
+492 LNESNRINPNL
-503 TIGIEN
+503 TNG
-509 ETENKPNRSHK
+509 TERSHR
-520 YFREKALNGDVV
+520 YFRETALKGDVIS
-532 TQWSLA
+532 QWSLA
-538 ALMEVDTLL
+538 SLMEVDTLL

-563 SDRNG
+563 NGIFG
-568 GKKLADIV
+568 GKELDDII
-576 YDRNGDGTVQGMS
+576 YDMKGDGTVQGVS
-589 ATGSIDGFVKLRT
+589 ATGAVNGIVKLRVA
-602 CFFSADHGKLT
+602 FYSADHSGLC
-613 KDPKV
+613 KDSEV
-618 LDQICTEIKGMRNHS
+618 LSRICSEIKGMRIPVKNH
-633 EKHYTADTVGI
+633 HVADTAGI
-644 SQLVKI
+644 SELIKI
-650 RYEADALVTATI
+650 RYKADVPVTATI
-662 YDADSNIV
+662 YDAENNVV
-670 AQASSEG
+670 AQVSSEG
-677 ISGFDENDFIFDSFA
+677 ITGFDENDFIFDSFA
-692 DVEEDGERT
+692 DAEEDGERT
-701 EASIYMPNSGYK
+701 EASIYMPNGGYK
-713 IVFTHGD
+713 ILFTHGN
-720 SAGVSVNFNA
+720 SADVSVNFNA
-730 SVSTLVDDGWKD
+730 YVSTLVDDGWKD

-752 HDSGLITSFDGTAQ
+752 YDSGLIASFDGTTQ

-777 EGTAEDWFT
+777 GGTAEDWFT
-786 EWEIPSSIK
+786 EWEIPSAIK

-811 EAVSDKLVW
+811 GAVSDKVVW

-825 SIAHV
+825 SIARV

-842 KTTISATDGNK
+842 KTIISATDGNK
-853 AVTAK
+853 AVTSE
-858 VTVMQ
+858 VTVIQ

-893 ETDLTYS
+893 ETELTYS

-946 YGVESIALPATAKVG
+946 YSVESIALPATAKVG

-995 PGDAQAEIVGTKL
+995 PGDAQAEIIGTKL
-1008 GTTKVTAVSEDGGH
+1008 GSTKVTAVSEDGGH

-1036 PPETGAVSMVLTG
+1036 PPETGAVSMVMTG
-1049 AMLVVAGIAV
+1049 IMLVAAGAAV
-1059 NMGKRRKKH
+1059 TLRKRRRRI

>member
-21 ALPVHGVHA
+21 ALPTHGINA
-30 EPETATV
+30 GTRTGTV
-37 QKKAEL
+37 PKKAEL
-43 VFVIDSTGSMS
+43 VFVIDSTGSM
-54 GAIKNVKTGITS
+54 GDAINNVKTGITS
-66 FVNSLETQGVNLRIG
+66 FVNSLETQGVKLRIG

-91 GMDSTIIHEL
+91 GLDSTIIHEL
-101 NHSLWMNSTSEM
+101 NHSPWMNSTSEM
-113 VEVLNGISAGGGGDD
+113 VGVLGGIAADGGGDI
-128 PETVID
+128 PESVID

-158 TDSGY
+158 TDAGY
-163 KIANR
+163 KVANR

-181 LTAGITTSVVTEE
+181 LAAGINTSVVTEE
-194 SEFSTYDAL
+194 SEFSTYEEL
-203 PDTTGGIKA
+203 YTTTGGTRANIY
-212 DISSDFSTVLADLA
+212 SDFSTVLADLA

-233 GKAKKAIYVLP
+233 EKAKKAIYVLP
-244 GYLGSELYDGPDDGT
+244 GYLGSELYDGHDGT
-259 SGGKRL
+259 AGG
-265 WFPENPFDL
+265 DL
-274 DTIVGQENLRKFYQD
+274 VYVSIPGLILNMTKFFQD
-289 EYGNGTQLHVD
+289 ADSNGTRLHVD

-305 YGTNIAPVYTTYE
+305 YGANGTYK
-318 TLVKNLKKEF
+318 TLVDRLRAEF
-328 GGENG
+328 VD

-379 SAFIAKSD
+379 SAFIAKSN

-407 ASLLPIERGDARK
+407 ASLLPIERGDSRK
-420 TLNVLG
+420 F
-426 MDFWIDAITANW
+426 DFNEILSNIDWFSHGLDAITPKS

-456 DEYLRQVPLLD
+456 SEYIRQIPMLNFNSD
-467 SSSTNW
+467 NW
-473 WTAWWNSESVDSV
+473 WNPWSNLEAIGSIGDYYRILNGSE
-486 DGYYNV
+486 
-492 LNRSPRINPKL
+492 RINPNL
-503 TIGIEN
+503 TNG
-509 ETENKPNRSHK
+509 THRSHR
-520 YFREKALNGDVV
+520 YFRETALKGDVIS
-532 TQWSLA
+532 QWSLA
-538 ALMEVDTLL
+538 SLMEVDTLL

-558 TARYR
+558 TVLYR
-563 SDRNG
+563 NGVFG
-568 GKKLADIV
+568 GKKLDDII
-576 YDRNGDGTVQGMS
+576 YNRNGDGTVQGIS
-589 ATGSIDGFVKLRT
+589 ATGAVNGIVKLRVGYY
-602 CFFSADHGKLT
+602 SADHGGLC
-613 KDPKV
+613 KDSEV
-618 LDQICTEIKGMRNHS
+618 LSRICSEIKGMRTPVKNH
-633 EKHYTADTVGI
+633 HVADTAGI
-644 SQLVKI
+644 SELIKI
-650 RYEADALVTATI
+650 RYKADVPVTATI

-692 DVEEDGERT
+692 DAEEDGERT
-701 EASIYMPNSGYK
+701 EASIYMPNGGYK
-713 IVFTHGD
+713 ILFTHGN
-720 SAGVSVNFNA
+720 SADVSVNFNA
-730 SVSTLVDDGWKD
+730 YVSTLVDDGWKD

-752 HDSGLITSFDGTAQ
+752 YDSGLIASFDGTTQ

-777 EGTAEDWFT
+777 GGTAEDWFT

-811 EAVSDKLVW
+811 GAVSDKLVW

-842 KTTISATDGNK
+842 KTIISATDGNK
-853 AVTAK
+853 AVTSE
-858 VTVMQ
+858 VTVIQ

-881 LIRPSFEPVSAT
+881 LIRPSFEPVSTT
-893 ETDLTYS
+893 ETELTYS

>member
-21 ALPVHGVHA
+21 ALPTHGINA
-30 EPETATV
+30 GTRTGTV
-37 QKKAEL
+37 PKKAEL
-43 VFVIDSTGSMS
+43 VFVIDSTGSM
-54 GAIKNVKTGITS
+54 GDAINNVKTGITS
-66 FVNSLETQGVNLRIG
+66 FVNSLETQGVKLRIG

-91 GMDSTIIHEL
+91 GLDSTIIHEL
-101 NHSLWMNSTSEM
+101 NHSPWMNSTSEM
-113 VEVLNGISAGGGGDD
+113 VGVLGGIAADGGGDI
-128 PETVID
+128 PESVID

-158 TDSGY
+158 TDAGY
-163 KIANR
+163 KVANR

-181 LTAGITTSVVTEE
+181 LAAGINTSVVTEE
-194 SEFSTYDAL
+194 SEFSTYEEL
-203 PDTTGGIKA
+203 YTTTGGTRANIY
-212 DISSDFSTVLADLA
+212 SDFSTVLADLA

-233 GKAKKAIYVLP
+233 EKAKKAIYVLP
-244 GYLGSELYDGPDDGT
+244 GYLGSELYDGPDGT
-259 SGGKRL
+259 AGG
-265 WFPENPFDL
+265 DL
-274 DTIVGQENLRKFYQD
+274 VYVSIPGLILNMTKFFQD
-289 EYGNGTQLHVD
+289 ADSNGTRLHVD
-300 YERDE
+300 YARDE
-305 YGTNIAPVYTTYE
+305 YGANGTYK
-318 TLVKNLKKEF
+318 TLVDRLRAEF
-328 GGENG
+328 VD

-379 SAFIAKSD
+379 SAFIAKSN
-387 ANKLLVSKAILIA
+387 ANKLLVSKAIMIA

-407 ASLLPIERGDARK
+407 ASLLPIERGDSRK
-420 TLNVLG
+420 F
-426 MDFWIDAITANW
+426 DFNEILSNIDWFSHGLDAITPKS

-456 DEYLRQVPLLD
+456 SEYIRQIPMLNFNSD
-467 SSSTNW
+467 NW
-473 WTAWWNSESVDSV
+473 WNPWSNLEAIGSIGVYYRILNGSE
-486 DGYYNV
+486 
-492 LNRSPRINPKL
+492 RINPNL
-503 TIGIEN
+503 TNG
-509 ETENKPNRSHK
+509 TDRSHR
-520 YFREKALNGDVV
+520 YFRETALKGDVIS
-532 TQWSLA
+532 QWPLA
-538 ALMEVDTLL
+538 SLMEVDTLL

-558 TARYR
+558 TVLYR
-563 SDRNG
+563 NGVFG
-568 GKKLADIV
+568 GKKLDDII
-576 YDRNGDGTVQGMS
+576 YNRNGDGTVQGIS
-589 ATGSIDGFVKLRT
+589 ATGAVNGIVKLRVDYY
-602 CFFSADHGKLT
+602 SADHGGLC
-613 KDPKV
+613 KDSEV
-618 LDQICTEIKGMRNHS
+618 LSRICSEIKGMRTPVKNH
-633 EKHYTADTVGI
+633 HVADTAGI
-644 SQLVKI
+644 SELIKI
-650 RYEADALVTATI
+650 RYEADVPVTATI
-662 YDADSNIV
+662 YDAENNVV

-677 ISGFDENDFIFDSFA
+677 ITGFDENDFIFDSFA
-692 DVEEDGERT
+692 DAEEDGERT
-701 EASIYMPNSGYK
+701 EASIYMPNGGYK
-713 IVFTHGD
+713 ILFTHGN
-720 SAGVSVNFNA
+720 SADVSVNFNA
-730 SVSTLVDDGWKD
+730 YVSTLVDDGWKD

-752 HDSGLITSFDGTAQ
+752 YDSGLIASFDGTTQ

-777 EGTAEDWFT
+777 GGTAEDWFT
-786 EWEIPSSIK
+786 EWEIPSAIK

-811 EAVSDKLVW
+811 GAVSDKLVW

-842 KTTISATDGNK
+842 KTIISATDGNK
-853 AVTAK
+853 AVTSE
-858 VTVMQ
+858 VTVIQ

-893 ETDLTYS
+893 ETELTYS

-946 YGVESIALPATAKVG
+946 YSVESIALPATAKVG

-995 PGDAQAEIVGTKL
+995 PGDAQAEIIGTKL
-1008 GTTKVTAVSEDGGH
+1008 GSTKVTAVSEDGGH

-1036 PPETGAVSMVLTG
+1036 PPETGAVSMVMTG
-1049 AMLVVAGIAV
+1049 IMLVAAGAAV
-1059 NMGKRRKKH
+1059 TLRKRRRRI

>member
-21 ALPVHGVHA
+21 ALPTHGINA
-30 EPETATV
+30 GTRTGTV
-37 QKKAEL
+37 PKKAEL
-43 VFVIDSTGSMS
+43 VFVIDSTGSM
-54 GAIKNVKTGITS
+54 GDAINNVKTGITS
-66 FVNSLETQGVNLRIG
+66 FVNSLETQGVKLRIG

-91 GMDSTIIHEL
+91 GLDSTIIHEL
-101 NHSLWMNSTSEM
+101 NHSPWMNSTSEM
-113 VEVLNGISAGGGGDD
+113 VGVLGGIAADGGGDI
-128 PETVID
+128 PESVID

-158 TDSGY
+158 TDAGY
-163 KIANR
+163 KVANR

-181 LTAGITTSVVTEE
+181 LAAGINTSVVTEE
-194 SEFSTYDAL
+194 SEFSTYEEL
-203 PDTTGGIKA
+203 YTTTGGTRANIY
-212 DISSDFSTVLADLA
+212 SDFSTVLADLA

-233 GKAKKAIYVLP
+233 EKAKKAIYVLP
-244 GYLGSELYDGPDDGT
+244 GYLGSELYDGPDGT
-259 SGGKRL
+259 AGG
-265 WFPENPFDL
+265 DL
-274 DTIVGQENLRKFYQD
+274 VYVSIPGLILNMTKFFQD
-289 EYGNGTQLHVD
+289 ADSNGTRLHVD
-300 YERDE
+300 YARDE
-305 YGTNIAPVYTTYE
+305 YGANGTYK
-318 TLVKNLKKEF
+318 TLVDRLRAEF
-328 GGENG
+328 VD

-379 SAFIAKSD
+379 SAFIAKSN
-387 ANKLLVSKAILIA
+387 ANKLLVSKAIMIA

-407 ASLLPIERGDARK
+407 ASLLPIERGDSRK
-420 TLNVLG
+420 F
-426 MDFWIDAITANW
+426 DFNEILSNIDWFSHGLDAITPKS

-456 DEYLRQVPLLD
+456 NEYIRQIPMLNFNSD
-467 SSSTNW
+467 NW
-473 WTAWWNSESVDSV
+473 WNPWSNLEAIGSIGVYYRILNGSE
-486 DGYYNV
+486 
-492 LNRSPRINPKL
+492 RINPNL
-503 TIGIEN
+503 TNG
-509 ETENKPNRSHK
+509 TDRSHR
-520 YFREKALNGDVV
+520 YFRETALKGDVIS
-532 TQWSLA
+532 QWSLA
-538 ALMEVDTLL
+538 SLMEVDTLL

-558 TARYR
+558 TVLYR
-563 SDRNG
+563 NGVFG
-568 GKKLADIV
+568 GKKLDDII
-576 YDRNGDGTVQGMS
+576 YNRNGDGTVQGIS
-589 ATGSIDGFVKLRT
+589 ATGAVNGIVKLRVDYY
-602 CFFSADHGKLT
+602 SADHGGLC
-613 KDPKV
+613 KDSEV
-618 LDQICTEIKGMRNHS
+618 LSRICSEIKGMRTPVKNH
-633 EKHYTADTVGI
+633 HVADTAGI
-644 SQLVKI
+644 SELIKI
-650 RYEADALVTATI
+650 RYKADVPVTATI
-662 YDADSNIV
+662 YDAENNVV
-670 AQASSEG
+670 AQVSSEG
-677 ISGFDENDFIFDSFA
+677 ITGFDENDFIFDSFA
-692 DVEEDGERT
+692 DAEEDGERT
-701 EASIYMPNSGYK
+701 EASIYMPNGGYK
-713 IVFTHGD
+713 ILFTHGN
-720 SAGVSVNFNA
+720 SADVSVNFNA
-730 SVSTLVDDGWKD
+730 YVSTLVDDGWKD

-752 HDSGLITSFDGTAQ
+752 YDSGLIASFDGTTQ

-777 EGTAEDWFT
+777 GGTAEDWFT
-786 EWEIPSSIK
+786 EWEIPSAIK

-811 EAVSDKLVW
+811 GAVSDKVVW

-825 SIAHV
+825 SIARV

-842 KTTISATDGNK
+842 KTIISATDGNK
-853 AVTAK
+853 AVTSE
-858 VTVMQ
+858 VTVIQ

-893 ETDLTYS
+893 ETELTYS

-995 PGDAQAEIVGTKL
+995 PGDAQAEIIGTKL
-1008 GTTKVTAVSEDGGH
+1008 GSTKVMAVSEDGGH

>member
-21 ALPVHGVHA
+21 ALPVHGIHA

-43 VFVIDSTGSMS
+43 VFVIDSTGSM
-54 GAIKNVKTGITS
+54 GDAINNVKTGITS
-66 FVNSLETQGVNLRIG
+66 FVNSLETQGVKLRIG

-91 GMDSTIIHEL
+91 GLDSTIIHEL
-101 NHSLWMNSTSEM
+101 NHSPWMNSTSEM
-113 VEVLNGISAGGGGDD
+113 VGVLGGIAADGGGDI
-128 PETVID
+128 PESVID

-158 TDSGY
+158 TDAGY
-163 KIANR
+163 KVANR

-181 LTAGITTSVVTEE
+181 LHAGINTSVVTEE
-194 SEFSTYDAL
+194 SEFSTYEEL
-203 PDTTGGIKA
+203 YTTTGGTRANIY
-212 DISSDFSTVLADLA
+212 SDFSTVLADLA

-233 GKAKKAIYVLP
+233 EKAKKAIYVLP
-244 GYLGSELYDGPDDGT
+244 GYLGSQLYEGRDGT
-259 SGGKRL
+259 AGG
-265 WFPENPFDL
+265 
-274 DTIVGQENLRKFYQD
+274 NLIFVQLPNLIMNMDKFLQD
-289 EYGNGTQLHVD
+289 ANSNGTRLHVD
-300 YERDE
+300 YARDE
-305 YGTNIAPVYTTYE
+305 YGANGTYK
-318 TLVKNLKKEF
+318 TLVDRLRAEF
-328 GGENG
+328 VD

-379 SAFIAKSD
+379 SAFIAKSN

-407 ASLLPIERGDARK
+407 ASLLPIERGDSRK
-420 TLNVLG
+420 F
-426 MDFWIDAITANW
+426 DFNEILSNIDWFSHGLDAITPKS

-456 DEYLRQVPLLD
+456 SEYIRQIPMLNFNSD
-467 SSSTNW
+467 NW
-473 WTAWWNSESVDSV
+473 WNPWSNLEAIGSIGVYYRILNGSE
-486 DGYYNV
+486 
-492 LNRSPRINPKL
+492 RINPNL
-503 TIGIEN
+503 TNG
-509 ETENKPNRSHK
+509 TDRSHR
-520 YFREKALNGDVV
+520 YFRETALKGDVIS
-532 TQWSLA
+532 QWSLA
-538 ALMEVDTLL
+538 SLMEVDTLL

-558 TARYR
+558 TVLYR
-563 SDRNG
+563 NGVFG
-568 GKKLADIV
+568 GKKLDDII
-576 YDRNGDGTVQGMS
+576 YNRNGDGTVQGIS
-589 ATGSIDGFVKLRT
+589 ATGAVNGIVKLRVDYY
-602 CFFSADHGKLT
+602 SADHGGLC
-613 KDPKV
+613 KDSEV
-618 LDQICTEIKGMRNHS
+618 LSRICSEIRGMRTPVKNH
-633 EKHYTADTVGI
+633 HVADTADI
-644 SQLVKI
+644 SELIKI
-650 RYEADALVTATI
+650 RYKADVPVTATI
-662 YDADSNIV
+662 YDAENNVV
-670 AQASSEG
+670 AQVSSEG
-677 ISGFDENDFIFDSFA
+677 ITGFEENDFIFDSFA
-692 DVEEDGERT
+692 DAEEDGERT
-701 EASIYMPNSGYK
+701 EASIYMPNGGYK
-713 IVFTHGD
+713 ILFTHGN
-720 SAGVSVNFNA
+720 SADVSVNFNA
-730 SVSTLVDDGWKD
+730 YVSTLVDDGWKD

-752 HDSGLITSFDGTAQ
+752 YDSGLIASFDGTTQ
-766 VIDNDTITEIV
+766 VIDNDTITEIAG
-777 EGTAEDWFT
+777 GTAEDWFT
-786 EWEIPSSIK
+786 EWEIPSAIK

-811 EAVSDKLVW
+811 GAVSDKLVW

-825 SIAHV
+825 SIARV

-842 KTTISATDGNK
+842 KTIISATDGNK
-853 AVTAK
+853 AVTSE
-858 VTVMQ
+858 VTVIQ

-893 ETDLTYS
+893 ETELTYS

>member
-21 ALPVHGVHA
+21 ALPVHGIHA

-37 QKKAEL
+37 QKNAEL
-43 VFVIDSTGSMS
+43 VFVIDSTGSM
-54 GAIKNVKTGITS
+54 GDAINNVKTGITS
-66 FVNSLETQGVNLRIG
+66 FVNSLETQGVKLRIG

-91 GMDSTIIHEL
+91 GLDSTIIHEL
-101 NHSLWMNSTSEM
+101 NHSPWMNSTSEM
-113 VEVLNGISAGGGGDD
+113 VGVLGGIAADGGGDI
-128 PETVID
+128 PESVID

-158 TDSGY
+158 TDAGY
-163 KIANR
+163 KVANR

-181 LTAGITTSVVTEE
+181 LAAGINTSVVTEE
-194 SEFSTYDAL
+194 SEFSTYEEL
-203 PDTTGGIKA
+203 YTTTGGTRANIY
-212 DISSDFSTVLADLA
+212 SDFSTVLADLA

-233 GKAKKAIYVLP
+233 EKAKKAIYVLP
-244 GYLGSELYDGPDDGT
+244 GYLGSELYDGPDGT
-259 SGGKRL
+259 AGG
-265 WFPENPFDL
+265 DL
-274 DTIVGQENLRKFYQD
+274 VYVSIPGLILNMTKFFQD
-289 EYGNGTQLHVD
+289 ADSNGTRLHVD
-300 YERDE
+300 YARDE
-305 YGTNIAPVYTTYE
+305 YGANGTYK
-318 TLVKNLKKEF
+318 TLVDRLRAEF
-328 GGENG
+328 VD

-379 SAFIAKSD
+379 SAFIAKSN
-387 ANKLLVSKAILIA
+387 ANKLLVSKAIMIA

-407 ASLLPIERGDARK
+407 ASLLPIERGDSRK
-420 TLNVLG
+420 F
-426 MDFWIDAITANW
+426 DFNEILSNIDWFSHGLDAITPKS

-456 DEYLRQVPLLD
+456 SEYIRQIPMLNFNSD
-467 SSSTNW
+467 NW
-473 WTAWWNSESVDSV
+473 WNPWSNLEAIGSIGVYYRILNGSE
-486 DGYYNV
+486 
-492 LNRSPRINPKL
+492 RINPNL
-503 TIGIEN
+503 TNG
-509 ETENKPNRSHK
+509 TDRSHR
-520 YFREKALNGDVV
+520 YFRETALKGDVIS
-532 TQWSLA
+532 QWSLA
-538 ALMEVDTLL
+538 SLMEVDTLL

-558 TARYR
+558 TVLYR
-563 SDRNG
+563 NGVFG
-568 GKKLADIV
+568 GKKLDDII
-576 YDRNGDGTVQGMS
+576 YNRNGDGTVQGIS
-589 ATGSIDGFVKLRT
+589 ATGAVNGIVKLRVDYY
-602 CFFSADHGKLT
+602 SADHGGLC
-613 KDPKV
+613 KDSEV
-618 LDQICTEIKGMRNHS
+618 LSRICSEIKGMRTPVKNH
-633 EKHYTADTVGI
+633 HVADTAGI
-644 SQLVKI
+644 SELIKI
-650 RYEADALVTATI
+650 RYKADVPVTATI
-662 YDADSNIV
+662 YDAENNVV
-670 AQASSEG
+670 AQVSSEG
-677 ISGFDENDFIFDSFA
+677 ITGFDENDFIFDSFA
-692 DVEEDGERT
+692 DAEEDGERT
-701 EASIYMPNSGYK
+701 EASIYMPNGGYK
-713 IVFTHGD
+713 ILFTHGN
-720 SAGVSVNFNA
+720 SADVSVNFNA
-730 SVSTLVDDGWKD
+730 YVSTLVDDGWKD

-752 HDSGLITSFDGTAQ
+752 YDSGLIASFDGTTQ

-777 EGTAEDWFT
+777 GGTAEDWFT
-786 EWEIPSSIK
+786 EWEIPSAIK

-811 EAVSDKLVW
+811 GAVSDKVVW

-825 SIAHV
+825 SIARV

-842 KTTISATDGNK
+842 KTIISATDGNK
-853 AVTAK
+853 AVTSE
-858 VTVMQ
+858 VTVIQ

-893 ETDLTYS
+893 ETELTYS

-995 PGDAQAEIVGTKL
+995 PGDAQAEIIGTKL
-1008 GTTKVTAVSEDGGH
+1008 GSTKVTAVSEDGGH

-1036 PPETGAVSMVLTG
+1036 PPETGAVSMVMTG
-1049 AMLVVAGIAV
+1049 IMLVAAGAAV
-1059 NMGKRRKKH
+1059 TLRKRRRRI

>member
-21 ALPVHGVHA
+21 ALPTHGINA
-30 EPETATV
+30 GTRTGTV
-37 QKKAEL
+37 PKKAEL
-43 VFVIDSTGSMS
+43 VFVIDSTGSM
-54 GAIKNVKTGITS
+54 GDAINNVKTGITS
-66 FVNSLETQGVNLRIG
+66 FVNSLETQGVKLRIG

-91 GMDSTIIHEL
+91 GLDSTIIHEL
-101 NHSLWMNSTSEM
+101 NHSPWMNSTSEM
-113 VEVLNGISAGGGGDD
+113 VGVLGGIAADGGGDI
-128 PETVID
+128 PESVID

-158 TDSGY
+158 TDAGY
-163 KIANR
+163 KVANR

-181 LTAGITTSVVTEE
+181 LAAGINTSVVTEE
-194 SEFSTYDAL
+194 SEFSTYEEL
-203 PDTTGGIKA
+203 YTTTGGTRANIY
-212 DISSDFSTVLADLA
+212 SDFSTVLADLA

-233 GKAKKAIYVLP
+233 EKAKKAIYVLP
-244 GYLGSELYDGPDDGT
+244 GYLGSELYDGPDGT
-259 SGGKRL
+259 AGG
-265 WFPENPFDL
+265 DL
-274 DTIVGQENLRKFYQD
+274 VYVSIPGLILNMTKFFQD
-289 EYGNGTQLHVD
+289 ADSNGTRLHVD
-300 YERDE
+300 YARDE
-305 YGTNIAPVYTTYE
+305 YGANGTYK
-318 TLVKNLKKEF
+318 TLVDRLRAEF
-328 GGENG
+328 VD

-379 SAFIAKSD
+379 SAFIAKSN

-407 ASLLPIERGDARK
+407 ASLLPIERGDSRK
-420 TLNVLG
+420 F
-426 MDFWIDAITANW
+426 DFNEILSNIDWFSHGLDAITPKS

-456 DEYLRQVPLLD
+456 SEYIRQIPMLNFNSD
-467 SSSTNW
+467 NW
-473 WTAWWNSESVDSV
+473 WNPWSNLEAIGSIGVYYRILNGSE
-486 DGYYNV
+486 
-492 LNRSPRINPKL
+492 RINPNL
-503 TIGIEN
+503 TNG
-509 ETENKPNRSHK
+509 TDRSHR
-520 YFREKALNGDVV
+520 YFRETALKGDVIS
-532 TQWSLA
+532 QWSLA
-538 ALMEVDTLL
+538 SLMEVDTLL

-558 TARYR
+558 TVLYR
-563 SDRNG
+563 NGVFG
-568 GKKLADIV
+568 GKKLDDII
-576 YDRNGDGTVQGMS
+576 YNRNGDGTVQGIS
-589 ATGSIDGFVKLRT
+589 ATGAVNGIVKLRVDYY
-602 CFFSADHGKLT
+602 SADHGGLC
-613 KDPKV
+613 KDSEV
-618 LDQICTEIKGMRNHS
+618 LSRICSEIRGMRTPVKNH
-633 EKHYTADTVGI
+633 HVADTADI
-644 SQLVKI
+644 SELIKI
-650 RYEADALVTATI
+650 RYKADVPVTATI
-662 YDADSNIV
+662 YDAENNVV
-670 AQASSEG
+670 AQVSSEG
-677 ISGFDENDFIFDSFA
+677 ITGFDENDFIFDSFA
-692 DVEEDGERT
+692 DAEEDGERT
-701 EASIYMPNSGYK
+701 EASIYMPNGGYK
-713 IVFTHGD
+713 ILFTHGN
-720 SAGVSVNFNA
+720 SADVSVNFNA
-730 SVSTLVDDGWKD
+730 YVSTLVDDGWKD

-752 HDSGLITSFDGTAQ
+752 YDSGLIASFDGTTQ

-777 EGTAEDWFT
+777 GGTAEDWFT
-786 EWEIPSSIK
+786 EWEIPSAIK

-811 EAVSDKLVW
+811 GAVSDKLVW

-825 SIAHV
+825 SIVRV

-842 KTTISATDGNK
+842 KTIISATDGNK
-853 AVTAK
+853 AVTSE
-858 VTVMQ
+858 VTVIQ

-900 MDKEGIIEINEF
+900 MDKEGVIEINEF

-1008 GTTKVTAVSEDGGH
+1008 GSTKVTAVSEDGGH

-1036 PPETGAVSMVLTG
+1036 PPETGAVSMVMMGIMLVATG
-1049 AMLVVAGIAV
+1049 AAV
-1059 NMGKRRKKH
+1059 TLRKRRRRI

>member
-21 ALPVHGVHA
+21 ALPTHGINA
-30 EPETATV
+30 GTRTGTV
-37 QKKAEL
+37 PKKAEL
-43 VFVIDSTGSMS
+43 VFVIDSTGSM
-54 GAIKNVKTGITS
+54 GDAINNVKTGITS
-66 FVNSLETQGVNLRIG
+66 FVNSLETQGVKLRIG

-91 GMDSTIIHEL
+91 GLDSTIIHEL
-101 NHSLWMNSTSEM
+101 NHSPWMNSTSEM
-113 VEVLNGISAGGGGDD
+113 VGVLGGIAADGGGDI
-128 PETVID
+128 PESVID

-158 TDSGY
+158 TDAGY
-163 KIANR
+163 KVANR

-181 LTAGITTSVVTEE
+181 LAAGINTSVVTEE
-194 SEFSTYDAL
+194 SEFSTYEEL
-203 PDTTGGIKA
+203 YTTTGGTRANIY
-212 DISSDFSTVLADLA
+212 SDFSTVLADLA

-233 GKAKKAIYVLP
+233 EKAKKAIYVLP
-244 GYLGSELYDGPDDGT
+244 GYLGSELYDGPDGT
-259 SGGKRL
+259 AGG
-265 WFPENPFDL
+265 DL
-274 DTIVGQENLRKFYQD
+274 VYVSIPGLILNMTKFFQD
-289 EYGNGTQLHVD
+289 ADSSGTQLHAD
-300 YERDE
+300 QERDE
-305 YGTNIAPVYTTYE
+305 YGTRDTYK
-318 TLVKNLKKEF
+318 TLVERLRKEF
-328 GGENG
+328 VN

-379 SAFIAKSD
+379 SAFIAKSN
-387 ANKLLVSKAILIA
+387 ANKLLVSKAIMIA

-407 ASLLPIERGDARK
+407 ASLLPIERGDSRK
-420 TLNVLG
+420 L
-426 MDFWIDAITANW
+426 DFNESLSNIDWYSHGLDVISPNL
-438 WVRGW
+438 WVRAW
-443 AKNSPTTYQLLPS
+443 ARNSPTTYQLLPS
-456 DEYLRQVPLLD
+456 SEYIRQIPMLNFNSD
-467 SSSTNW
+467 T
-473 WTAWWNSESVDSV
+473 WWNPWSNLEAIGSIG
-486 DGYYNV
+486 GYYRI
-492 LNRSPRINPKL
+492 LNESNRINPNL
-503 TIGIEN
+503 TNG
-509 ETENKPNRSHK
+509 TERSHR
-520 YFREKALNGDVV
+520 YFRETALKGDVIS
-532 TQWSLA
+532 QWSLA
-538 ALMEVDTLL
+538 SLMEVDTLL

-563 SDRNG
+563 NGIFG
-568 GKKLADIV
+568 GKELDDII
-576 YDRNGDGTVQGMS
+576 YDMKGDGTVQGVS
-589 ATGSIDGFVKLRT
+589 ATGAVNGIVKLRVA
-602 CFFSADHGKLT
+602 FYSADHSGLC
-613 KDPKV
+613 KDSEV
-618 LDQICTEIKGMRNHS
+618 LSRICSEIKGMRIPVKNH
-633 EKHYTADTVGI
+633 HVADTAGI
-644 SQLVKI
+644 SELIKI
-650 RYEADALVTATI
+650 RYKADVPVTATI
-662 YDADSNIV
+662 YDAENNVV
-670 AQASSEG
+670 AQVSSEG
-677 ISGFDENDFIFDSFA
+677 ITGFDENDFIFDSFA
-692 DVEEDGERT
+692 DAEEDGERT
-701 EASIYMPNSGYK
+701 EASIYMPNGGYK
-713 IVFTHGD
+713 ILFTHGN
-720 SAGVSVNFNA
+720 SADVSVNFNA
-730 SVSTLVDDGWKD
+730 YVSTLVDDGWKD

-752 HDSGLITSFDGTAQ
+752 YDSGLIASFDGTTQ

-777 EGTAEDWFT
+777 GGTAEDWFT
-786 EWEIPSSIK
+786 EWEIPSAIK

-811 EAVSDKLVW
+811 GAVSDKVVW

-825 SIAHV
+825 SIARV

-842 KTTISATDGNK
+842 KTIISATDGNK
-853 AVTAK
+853 AVTSE
-858 VTVMQ
+858 VTVIQ

-893 ETDLTYS
+893 ETELTYS

-946 YGVESIALPATAKVG
+946 YSVESIALPATAKVG

-995 PGDAQAEIVGTKL
+995 PGDAQAEIIGTKL
-1008 GTTKVTAVSEDGGH
+1008 GSTKVTAVSEDGGH

-1036 PPETGAVSMVLTG
+1036 PPETGAVSMVMTG
-1049 AMLVVAGIAV
+1049 IMLVAAGAAV
-1059 NMGKRRKKH
+1059 TLRKRRRRI

>member
-21 ALPVHGVHA
+21 ALPTHGINA
-30 EPETATV
+30 GTRTGTV
-37 QKKAEL
+37 PKKAEL
-43 VFVIDSTGSMS
+43 VFVIDSTGSM
-54 GAIKNVKTGITS
+54 GDAINNVKTGITS
-66 FVNSLETQGVNLRIG
+66 FVNSLETQGVKLRIG

-91 GMDSTIIHEL
+91 GLDSTIIHEL
-101 NHSLWMNSTSEM
+101 NHSPWMNSTSEM
-113 VEVLNGISAGGGGDD
+113 VGVLGGIAADGGGDI
-128 PETVID
+128 PESVID

-158 TDSGY
+158 TDAGY
-163 KIANR
+163 KVANR

-181 LTAGITTSVVTEE
+181 LAAGINTSVVTEE
-194 SEFSTYDAL
+194 SEFSTYEEL
-203 PDTTGGIKA
+203 YTTTGGTRANIY
-212 DISSDFSTVLADLA
+212 SDFSTVLADLA

-233 GKAKKAIYVLP
+233 EKAKKAIYVLP
-244 GYLGSELYDGPDDGT
+244 GYLGSELYDGPDGT
-259 SGGKRL
+259 AGG
-265 WFPENPFDL
+265 DL
-274 DTIVGQENLRKFYQD
+274 VYVSIPGLILNMTKFFQD
-289 EYGNGTQLHVD
+289 ADSNGTRLHVD
-300 YERDE
+300 YARDE
-305 YGTNIAPVYTTYE
+305 YGANGTYK
-318 TLVKNLKKEF
+318 TLVDRLRAEF
-328 GGENG
+328 VD

-379 SAFIAKSD
+379 SAFIAKSN
-387 ANKLLVSKAILIA
+387 ANKLLVSKAIMIA

-407 ASLLPIERGDARK
+407 ASLLPIERGDSRK
-420 TLNVLG
+420 F
-426 MDFWIDAITANW
+426 DFNEILSNIDWFSHGLDAITPKS

-456 DEYLRQVPLLD
+456 SEYIRQIPMLNFNSD
-467 SSSTNW
+467 NW
-473 WTAWWNSESVDSV
+473 WNPWSNLEAIGSIGVYYRILNGSE
-486 DGYYNV
+486 
-492 LNRSPRINPKL
+492 RINPNL
-503 TIGIEN
+503 TNG
-509 ETENKPNRSHK
+509 TDRSHR
-520 YFREKALNGDVV
+520 YFRETALKGDVIS
-532 TQWSLA
+532 QWSLA
-538 ALMEVDTLL
+538 SLMEVDTLL

-558 TARYR
+558 TVLYR
-563 SDRNG
+563 NGVFG
-568 GKKLADIV
+568 GKKLDDII
-576 YDRNGDGTVQGMS
+576 YNRNGDGTVQGIS
-589 ATGSIDGFVKLRT
+589 ATGAVNGIVKLRVDYY
-602 CFFSADHGKLT
+602 SADHGGLC
-613 KDPKV
+613 KDSEV
-618 LDQICTEIKGMRNHS
+618 LSRICSEIKGMRTPVKNH
-633 EKHYTADTVGI
+633 HVADTAGI
-644 SQLVKI
+644 SELIKI
-650 RYEADALVTATI
+650 RYKADVLVTATI
-662 YDADSNIV
+662 YDAENNVV
-670 AQASSEG
+670 AQVSSEG
-677 ISGFDENDFIFDSFA
+677 ITGFDENDFIFDSFA
-692 DVEEDGERT
+692 DAEEDGERT
-701 EASIYMPNSGYK
+701 EASIYMPNGGYK
-713 IVFTHGD
+713 ILFTHGN
-720 SAGVSVNFNA
+720 SADVSVNFNA
-730 SVSTLVDDGWKD
+730 YVSTLVDDGWKD

-752 HDSGLITSFDGTAQ
+752 YDSGLIASFDGTTQ

-777 EGTAEDWFT
+777 GGTAEDWFT
-786 EWEIPSSIK
+786 EWEIPSAIK

-811 EAVSDKLVW
+811 GAVSDKVVW

-825 SIAHV
+825 SIARV

-842 KTTISATDGNK
+842 KTIISATDGNK
-853 AVTAK
+853 AVTSE
-858 VTVMQ
+858 VTVIQ

-893 ETDLTYS
+893 ETELTYS

-995 PGDAQAEIVGTKL
+995 PGDAQAEIIGTKL
-1008 GTTKVTAVSEDGGH
+1008 GSTKVMAVSEDGGH

>member
-21 ALPVHGVHA
+21 ALPTHGINAGTRTGAV
-30 EPETATV
+30 P
-37 QKKAEL
+37 KKAEL
-43 VFVIDSTGSMS
+43 VFVIDSTGSM
-54 GAIKNVKTGITS
+54 GDAINNVKTGITS
-66 FVNSLETQGVNLRIG
+66 FVNSLETQGVKLRIG

-91 GMDSTIIHEL
+91 GLDSTIIHEL
-101 NHSLWMNSTSEM
+101 NHSPWMNSTSEM
-113 VEVLNGISAGGGGDD
+113 VGVLGGIAADGGGDI
-128 PETVID
+128 PESVID

-158 TDSGY
+158 TDAGY
-163 KIANR
+163 KVANR

-181 LTAGITTSVVTEE
+181 LAAGINTSVVTEE
-194 SEFSTYDAL
+194 SEFSTYEEL
-203 PDTTGGIKA
+203 YTTTGGTRANIY
-212 DISSDFSTVLADLA
+212 SDFSTVLADLA

-233 GKAKKAIYVLP
+233 EKAKKAIYVLP
-244 GYLGSELYDGPDDGT
+244 GYLGSELYDGPDGT
-259 SGGKRL
+259 AGG
-265 WFPENPFDL
+265 DL
-274 DTIVGQENLRKFYQD
+274 VYVSIPGLILNMTKFFQD
-289 EYGNGTQLHVD
+289 ADSNGTRLHVD
-300 YERDE
+300 YARDE
-305 YGTNIAPVYTTYE
+305 YGANGTYK
-318 TLVKNLKKEF
+318 TLVDRLRAEF
-328 GGENG
+328 VD

-379 SAFIAKSD
+379 SAFIAKSN

-407 ASLLPIERGDARK
+407 ASLLPIERGDSRK
-420 TLNVLG
+420 F
-426 MDFWIDAITANW
+426 DFNEILSNIDWFSHGLDAITPKS

-456 DEYLRQVPLLD
+456 SEYIRQIPMLNFNSD
-467 SSSTNW
+467 NW
-473 WTAWWNSESVDSV
+473 WNPWSNLEAIGSIGVYYRILNGSE
-486 DGYYNV
+486 
-492 LNRSPRINPKL
+492 RINPNL
-503 TIGIEN
+503 TNG
-509 ETENKPNRSHK
+509 TDRSHR
-520 YFREKALNGDVV
+520 YFRETALKGNVIS
-532 TQWSLA
+532 QWSLA
-538 ALMEVDTLL
+538 SLMEVDTLL

-558 TARYR
+558 TVLYR
-563 SDRNG
+563 NGVFG
-568 GKKLADIV
+568 GKKLDDII
-576 YDRNGDGTVQGMS
+576 YNRNGDGTVQGIS
-589 ATGSIDGFVKLRT
+589 ATGAVNGIVKLRVDYY
-602 CFFSADHGKLT
+602 SADHGGLC
-613 KDPKV
+613 KDSEV
-618 LDQICTEIKGMRNHS
+618 LSRICSEIRGMRTPVKNH
-633 EKHYTADTVGI
+633 HVADTADI
-644 SQLVKI
+644 SELIKI
-650 RYEADALVTATI
+650 RYKADVPVTATI
-662 YDADSNIV
+662 YDAENNVV
-670 AQASSEG
+670 AQVSSEG
-677 ISGFDENDFIFDSFA
+677 ITGFDENDFIFDSFA
-692 DVEEDGERT
+692 DAEEDGERT
-701 EASIYMPNSGYK
+701 ESSIYMPNGGYK
-713 IVFTHGD
+713 ILFTHGN
-720 SAGVSVNFNA
+720 SADVSVNFNA
-730 SVSTLVDDGWKD
+730 YVSTLVDDGWKD

-752 HDSGLITSFDGTAQ
+752 YDSGLIASFDGTTQ

-777 EGTAEDWFT
+777 GGTAEDWFT
-786 EWEIPSSIK
+786 EWEIPSAIK

-811 EAVSDKLVW
+811 GAVSDKLVW

-825 SIAHV
+825 SIVRV

-842 KTTISATDGNK
+842 KTIISATDGNK
-853 AVTAK
+853 VVTSE
-858 VTVMQ
+858 VTVIQ

-900 MDKEGIIEINEF
+900 MDKEGVIEINEF

-1008 GTTKVTAVSEDGGH
+1008 GSTKVTAVSEDGGH

-1036 PPETGAVSMVLTG
+1036 PPETGAVSMVMMGIMLVATG
-1049 AMLVVAGIAV
+1049 AAV
-1059 NMGKRRKKH
+1059 TLRKRRRRI

>member
-21 ALPVHGVHA
+21 ALPVHGIHA

-37 QKKAEL
+37 QKNAEL
-43 VFVIDSTGSMS
+43 VFVIDSTGSM
-54 GAIKNVKTGITS
+54 GDAINNVKTGITS
-66 FVNSLETQGVNLRIG
+66 FVNSLETQGVKLRIG

-91 GMDSTIIHEL
+91 GLDSTIIHEL
-101 NHSLWMNSTSEM
+101 NHSPWMNSTSEM
-113 VEVLNGISAGGGGDD
+113 VGVLGGIAADGGGDI
-128 PETVID
+128 PESVID

-158 TDSGY
+158 TDAGY
-163 KIANR
+163 KVANR

-181 LTAGITTSVVTEE
+181 LAAGINTSVVTEE
-194 SEFSTYDAL
+194 SEFSTYEEL
-203 PDTTGGIKA
+203 YTTTGGTRANIY
-212 DISSDFSTVLADLA
+212 SDFSTVLADLA

-233 GKAKKAIYVLP
+233 EKAKKAIYVLP
-244 GYLGSELYDGPDDGT
+244 GYLGSELYDGPDGT
-259 SGGKRL
+259 AGG
-265 WFPENPFDL
+265 DL
-274 DTIVGQENLRKFYQD
+274 VYVSIPGLILNMTKFFQD
-289 EYGNGTQLHVD
+289 ADSNGTRLHVD
-300 YERDE
+300 YARDE
-305 YGTNIAPVYTTYE
+305 YGANGTYK
-318 TLVKNLKKEF
+318 TLVDRLRAEF
-328 GGENG
+328 VD

-379 SAFIAKSD
+379 SAFIAKSN

-407 ASLLPIERGDARK
+407 ASLLPIERGDSRK
-420 TLNVLG
+420 F
-426 MDFWIDAITANW
+426 DFNEILSNIDWFSHGLDAITPKS

-456 DEYLRQVPLLD
+456 SEYIRQIPMLNFNSD
-467 SSSTNW
+467 NW
-473 WTAWWNSESVDSV
+473 WNPWSNLEAIGSIG
-486 DGYYNV
+486 GYYRI
-492 LNRSPRINPKL
+492 LNGSERINPNL
-503 TIGIEN
+503 TNG
-509 ETENKPNRSHK
+509 TDRSHR
-520 YFREKALNGDVV
+520 YFRETALKGDVIS
-532 TQWSLA
+532 QWSLA
-538 ALMEVDTLL
+538 SLMEVDTLL

-558 TARYR
+558 TVLYR
-563 SDRNG
+563 NGVFG
-568 GKKLADIV
+568 GKKLDDII
-576 YDRNGDGTVQGMS
+576 YNRNGDGTVQGIS
-589 ATGSIDGFVKLRT
+589 ATGAVNGIVKLRVDYY
-602 CFFSADHGKLT
+602 SADHGGLC
-613 KDPKV
+613 KDSEV
-618 LDQICTEIKGMRNHS
+618 LSRICSEIRGMRTPVKNH
-633 EKHYTADTVGI
+633 HVADTADI
-644 SQLVKI
+644 SELIKI
-650 RYEADALVTATI
+650 RYKADVPVTATI
-662 YDADSNIV
+662 YDAENNVV
-670 AQASSEG
+670 AQVSSEG
-677 ISGFDENDFIFDSFA
+677 ITGFDENDFIFDSFA
-692 DVEEDGERT
+692 DAEEDGERT
-701 EASIYMPNSGYK
+701 EASIYMPNGGYK
-713 IVFTHGD
+713 ILFTHGN
-720 SAGVSVNFNA
+720 SADVSVNFNA
-730 SVSTLVDDGWKD
+730 YVSTLVDDGWKD

-752 HDSGLITSFDGTAQ
+752 YDSGLIASFDGTTQ

-777 EGTAEDWFT
+777 GGTAEDWFT
-786 EWEIPSSIK
+786 EWEIPSAIK

-811 EAVSDKLVW
+811 GAVSDKLVW

-842 KTTISATDGNK
+842 KTIISATDGNK
-853 AVTAK
+853 AVTSE
-858 VTVMQ
+858 VTVIQ

-900 MDKEGIIEINEF
+900 MDKEGVIEINEF

-946 YGVESIALPATAKVG
+946 YGVESIALPATVKVG

>member
-21 ALPVHGVHA
+21 ALPVHGIHA

-37 QKKAEL
+37 QKNAEL
-43 VFVIDSTGSMS
+43 VFVIDSTGSM
-54 GAIKNVKTGITS
+54 GDAINNVKTGITS
-66 FVNSLETQGVNLRIG
+66 FVNSLETQGVKLRIG

-91 GMDSTIIHEL
+91 GLDSTIIHEL
-101 NHSLWMNSTSEM
+101 NHSPWMNSTSEM
-113 VEVLNGISAGGGGDD
+113 VGVLGGIAADGGGDI
-128 PETVID
+128 PESVID

-158 TDSGY
+158 TDAGY
-163 KIANR
+163 KVANR

-181 LTAGITTSVVTEE
+181 LAAGINTSVVTEE
-194 SEFSTYDAL
+194 SEFSTYEEL
-203 PDTTGGIKA
+203 YTTTGGTRANIY
-212 DISSDFSTVLADLA
+212 SDFSTVLADLA

-233 GKAKKAIYVLP
+233 EKAKKAIYVLP
-244 GYLGSELYDGPDDGT
+244 GYLGSELYDGPDGT
-259 SGGKRL
+259 AGG
-265 WFPENPFDL
+265 DL
-274 DTIVGQENLRKFYQD
+274 VYVSIPGLILNMTKFFQD
-289 EYGNGTQLHVD
+289 ADSNGTRLRVD
-300 YERDE
+300 YARDE
-305 YGTNIAPVYTTYE
+305 YGANGTYK
-318 TLVKNLKKEF
+318 TLVDRLRAEF
-328 GGENG
+328 VD

-379 SAFIAKSD
+379 SAFIAKSN
-387 ANKLLVSKAILIA
+387 ANKLLVSKAIMIA

-407 ASLLPIERGDARK
+407 ASLLPIERGDSRK
-420 TLNVLG
+420 F
-426 MDFWIDAITANW
+426 DFNEILSNIDWFSHGLDAITPKS

-456 DEYLRQVPLLD
+456 SEYIRQIPMLNFNSD
-467 SSSTNW
+467 NW
-473 WTAWWNSESVDSV
+473 WNPWSNLEAIGSIGVYYRILNGSE
-486 DGYYNV
+486 
-492 LNRSPRINPKL
+492 RINPNL
-503 TIGIEN
+503 TNG
-509 ETENKPNRSHK
+509 TDRSHR
-520 YFREKALNGDVV
+520 YFRETALKGDVIS
-532 TQWSLA
+532 QWSLA
-538 ALMEVDTLL
+538 SLMEVDTLL

-558 TARYR
+558 TVLYR
-563 SDRNG
+563 NGVFG
-568 GKKLADIV
+568 GKKLDDII
-576 YDRNGDGTVQGMS
+576 YNRNGDGTVQGIS
-589 ATGSIDGFVKLRT
+589 ATGAVNGIVKLRVDYY
-602 CFFSADHGKLT
+602 SADHGGLC
-613 KDPKV
+613 KDSEV
-618 LDQICTEIKGMRNHS
+618 LSRICSEIKGMRTPVKNH
-633 EKHYTADTVGI
+633 HVADTAGI
-644 SQLVKI
+644 SELIKI
-650 RYEADALVTATI
+650 RYKADVPVTATI
-662 YDADSNIV
+662 YDAENNVV
-670 AQASSEG
+670 AQVSSEG
-677 ISGFDENDFIFDSFA
+677 ITGFDENDFIFDSFA
-692 DVEEDGERT
+692 DAEEDGERT
-701 EASIYMPNSGYK
+701 EASIYMPNGGYK
-713 IVFTHGD
+713 ILFTHGN
-720 SAGVSVNFNA
+720 SADVSVNFNA
-730 SVSTLVDDGWKD
+730 YVSTLVDDGWKD

-752 HDSGLITSFDGTAQ
+752 YDSGLIASFDGTTQ

-777 EGTAEDWFT
+777 GGTAEDWFT
-786 EWEIPSSIK
+786 EWEIPSAIK

-811 EAVSDKLVW
+811 GAVSDKVVW

-825 SIAHV
+825 SIARV

-842 KTTISATDGNK
+842 KTIISATDGNK
-853 AVTAK
+853 AVTSE
-858 VTVMQ
+858 VTVIQ

-893 ETDLTYS
+893 ETELTYS

-995 PGDAQAEIVGTKL
+995 PGDAQAEIIGTKL
-1008 GTTKVTAVSEDGGH
+1008 GSTKVTAVSEDGGH

-1036 PPETGAVSMVLTG
+1036 PPETGAVSMVMTG
-1049 AMLVVAGIAV
+1049 IMLVAAGAAV
-1059 NMGKRRKKH
+1059 TLRKRRRRI

>member
-21 ALPVHGVHA
+21 ALPVHGIHA

-37 QKKAEL
+37 QKNAEL

-54 GAIKNVKTGITS
+54 GAIENVKTRITS

-101 NHSLWMNSTSEM
+101 NHSPWMNSTSEM
-113 VEVLNGISAGGGGDD
+113 VEVLNGISADGGGDY

-244 GYLGSELYDGPDDGT
+244 GYLGSELYDGPDGT
-259 SGGKRL
+259 EEGKRL
-265 WFPENPFDL
+265 WFPENPLVDL
-274 DTIVGQENLRKFYQD
+274 DILVWQENLRKFYQD

-305 YGTNIAPVYTTYE
+305 YGTNFPLFGYTSYE

-328 GGENG
+328 GAENG

-347 LNDSVKKLERD
+347 LNDSVVKLEKD
-358 IRKNHYDSV
+358 IWKNGYSSV

-379 SAFIAKSD
+379 SAFIAKSKI
-387 ANKLLVSKAILIA
+387 NKRLVSKAILIA

-426 MDFWIDAITANW
+426 RDFWIDAITANW

-456 DEYLRQVPLLD
+456 SEYIRQIPMLNFNSD
-467 SSSTNW
+467 T
-473 WTAWWNSESVDSV
+473 WWNPWSNLEAIGSIGD
-486 DGYYNV
+486 YYRV
-492 LNRSPRINPKL
+492 LNESNRINPNL
-503 TIGIEN
+503 TNG
-509 ETENKPNRSHK
+509 TERSHR
-520 YFREKALNGDVV
+520 YFRETALKVDVIS
-532 TQWSLA
+532 QWSLA
-538 ALMEVDTLL
+538 SLMEVDTLL
-547 ICTTSGHSTTK
+547 ICTASGHSTTK
-558 TARYR
+558 TALY
-563 SDRNG
+563 RNG
-568 GKKLADIV
+568 IFGGKELDDII
-576 YDRNGDGTVQGMS
+576 YDRNGDGTVQGIS
-589 ATGSIDGFVKLRT
+589 ATGAVNGIVKLRVDYY
-602 CFFSADHGKLT
+602 SADHGDLC
-613 KDPKV
+613 KDSEV
-618 LDQICTEIKGMRNHS
+618 LNRICSEIRGMRTPVKNH
-633 EKHYTADTVGI
+633 HVADTAGI
-644 SQLVKI
+644 SELIKI
-650 RYEADALVTATI
+650 RYKADVPVTATI

-713 IVFTHGD
+713 ILFTHGN
-720 SAGVSVNFNA
+720 SADVSVNFNA
-730 SVSTLVDDGWKD
+730 YVSTLVDDGWKD

-752 HDSGLITSFDGTAQ
+752 YDSGLIASFDGTTQ

-777 EGTAEDWFT
+777 GGTAEDWFT

-811 EAVSDKLVW
+811 EVVSDKLVW

-900 MDKEGIIEINEF
+900 MDKEGVIEINEF

-946 YGVESIALPATAKVG
+946 YGVESIALPATVKVG

-995 PGDAQAEIVGTKL
+995 PGDAQAEIIGTKL
-1008 GTTKVTAVSEDGGH
+1008 GSTKVTAVSEDGGH

>member
-21 ALPVHGVHA
+21 ALPTHGINA
-30 EPETATV
+30 GTRTGTV
-37 QKKAEL
+37 PKKAEL
-43 VFVIDSTGSMS
+43 VFVIDSTGSM
-54 GAIKNVKTGITS
+54 GDAINNVKTGITS
-66 FVNSLETQGVNLRIG
+66 FVNSLETQGVKLRIG

-91 GMDSTIIHEL
+91 GLDSTIIHEL
-101 NHSLWMNSTSEM
+101 NHSPWMNSTSEM
-113 VEVLNGISAGGGGDD
+113 VGVLGGIAADGGGDI
-128 PETVID
+128 PESVID

-158 TDSGY
+158 TDAGY
-163 KIANR
+163 KVANR

-181 LTAGITTSVVTEE
+181 LAAGINTSVVTEE
-194 SEFSTYDAL
+194 SEFSTYEEL
-203 PDTTGGIKA
+203 YTSTGGTRANIY
-212 DISSDFSTVLADLA
+212 SDFSTVLADLA

-233 GKAKKAIYVLP
+233 EKAKKAIYVLP
-244 GYLGSELYDGPDDGT
+244 GYLGSELYDGPDGT
-259 SGGKRL
+259 AGG
-265 WFPENPFDL
+265 DL
-274 DTIVGQENLRKFYQD
+274 VYVSIPGLILNMTKFFQD
-289 EYGNGTQLHVD
+289 ADSNGTRLHVD
-300 YERDE
+300 YARDE
-305 YGTNIAPVYTTYE
+305 YGANGTYK
-318 TLVKNLKKEF
+318 TLVDRLRAEF
-328 GGENG
+328 VD

-379 SAFIAKSD
+379 SAFIAKSN

-407 ASLLPIERGDARK
+407 ASLLPIERGDSRK
-420 TLNVLG
+420 LDFNESLSNIDWYSHVL
-426 MDFWIDAITANW
+426 DVISPNL
-438 WVRGW
+438 WVRAW
-443 AKNSPTTYQLLPS
+443 ARNSPTTYQLLPS
-456 DEYLRQVPLLD
+456 SEYIRQIPMLNFNSD
-467 SSSTNW
+467 T
-473 WTAWWNSESVDSV
+473 WWNPWSNLEAIGSIGD
-486 DGYYNV
+486 YYRV
-492 LNRSPRINPKL
+492 LNESDRINPNL
-503 TIGIEN
+503 TNG
-509 ETENKPNRSHK
+509 TDRSHR
-520 YFREKALNGDVV
+520 YFRETALKGDVIS
-532 TQWSLA
+532 QWSLA
-538 ALMEVDTLL
+538 SLMEVDTLL

-563 SDRNG
+563 NGIFG
-568 GKKLADIV
+568 GKELDDII
-576 YDRNGDGTVQGMS
+576 YDMKGDGTVQGIS
-589 ATGSIDGFVKLRT
+589 ATGAVNGIVKLRVDYY
-602 CFFSADHGKLT
+602 SADHGGLC
-613 KDPKV
+613 KDSEV
-618 LDQICTEIKGMRNHS
+618 LSRICSEIRGMRTPVKNH
-633 EKHYTADTVGI
+633 HVADTAGI
-644 SQLVKI
+644 SELIKI
-650 RYEADALVTATI
+650 RYKADVPVTATI
-662 YDADSNIV
+662 YDAENNVV
-670 AQASSEG
+670 AQVSSEG
-677 ISGFDENDFIFDSFA
+677 ITGFDENDFIFDSFA
-692 DVEEDGERT
+692 DAEEDGERT
-701 EASIYMPNSGYK
+701 EASIYMPNGGYK
-713 IVFTHGD
+713 ILFTHGN
-720 SAGVSVNFNA
+720 SADVSVNFNA
-730 SVSTLVDDGWKD
+730 YVSTLVDDGWKD

-752 HDSGLITSFDGTAQ
+752 YDSGLIASFDGTTQ

-777 EGTAEDWFT
+777 GGTAEDWFT
-786 EWEIPSSIK
+786 EWEIPSAIK

-811 EAVSDKLVW
+811 GAVSDKVVW

-825 SIAHV
+825 SIARV

-842 KTTISATDGNK
+842 KTIISATDGNK
-853 AVTAK
+853 AVTSE
-858 VTVMQ
+858 VTVIQ

-893 ETDLTYS
+893 ETELTYS

-946 YGVESIALPATAKVG
+946 YSVESIALPATAKVG

-995 PGDAQAEIVGTKL
+995 PGDAQAEIIGTKL
-1008 GTTKVTAVSEDGGH
+1008 GSTKVTAVSEDGGH

-1049 AMLVVAGIAV
+1049 AMLVAAGAAV
-1059 NMGKRRKKH
+1059 TLRKRRRRI

>member
-21 ALPVHGVHA
+21 ALPVHGIHA

-54 GAIKNVKTGITS
+54 GAIKNVKTRITS

-101 NHSLWMNSTSEM
+101 NHSPWMNSTSEM

-158 TDSGY
+158 TDAGY

-244 GYLGSELYDGPDDGT
+244 GYLGSELYDGPDGT
-259 SGGKRL
+259 TGGKRL
-265 WFPENPFDL
+265 WFPANPLDL

-300 YERDE
+300 YDRDE
-305 YGTNIAPVYTTYE
+305 YGVWSTYK
-318 TLVKNLKKEF
+318 TLVKKLKEEF
-328 GGENG
+328 DGK
-333 EYDVRFFPYNWLED
+333 YDVRFFPYNWLED
-347 LNDSVKKLERD
+347 LNDSVTKLEND
-358 IRKNHYDSV
+358 IRKNDYNSV

-379 SAFIAKSD
+379 SAFIAKSN

-407 ASLLPIERGDARK
+407 ASLLPIERGDSRK
-420 TLNVLG
+420 TSNVLG
-426 MDFWIDAITANW
+426 MEFWIDAFTANW

-456 DEYLRQVPLLD
+456 SEYIRQIPMLNFNSD
-467 SSSTNW
+467 NW
-473 WTAWWNSESVDSV
+473 WSPWSNLEAIGSIGDYYRILNGSE
-486 DGYYNV
+486 
-492 LNRSPRINPKL
+492 RINPNL
-503 TIGIEN
+503 TNG
-509 ETENKPNRSHK
+509 TERSHR
-520 YFREKALNGDVV
+520 YFRETALKGDVIS
-532 TQWSLA
+532 QWSLA
-538 ALMEVDTLL
+538 SLMEVDTLL
-547 ICTTSGHSTTK
+547 ICTASGHSTTK

-563 SDRNG
+563 NGIFG
-568 GKKLADIV
+568 GKKLDDII
-576 YDRNGDGTVQGMS
+576 YDKNGDGTVQGIS
-589 ATGSIDGFVKLRT
+589 ATGAVNGIVKLRVDYY
-602 CFFSADHGKLT
+602 SADHGGLA
-613 KDPKV
+613 KDSEV
-618 LDQICTEIKGMRNHS
+618 LSRICSEIKGMRIPVKNH
-633 EKHYTADTVGI
+633 HVADTAGI
-644 SQLVKI
+644 SELIKI
-650 RYEADALVTATI
+650 RYEADVPVTATI
-662 YDADSNIV
+662 YDAENNVV

-677 ISGFDENDFIFDSFA
+677 ITGFDENDFIFDSFA
-692 DVEEDGERT
+692 DAEEDGERT

-720 SAGVSVNFNA
+720 SADVSVNFSA
-730 SVSTLVDDGWKD
+730 YVSTLVDDGWKD
-742 FSVMTSVAST
+742 FGVMTSVAST
-752 HDSGLITSFDGTAQ
+752 YDSGLITSFDGTAQ
-766 VIDNDTITEIV
+766 VIGNDTIIEIV

-837 AVGYG
+837 ATGYG
-842 KTTISATDGNK
+842 KTIISATDGNK
-853 AVTAK
+853 AVTSE
-858 VTVMQ
+858 VTVIQ

-881 LIRPSFEPVSAT
+881 LIRPSFEPVSTT
-893 ETDLTYS
+893 ETELTYS

-918 AEGSVIVTG
+918 AEGSVIVMG

-989 SIIRLT
+989 SIINLT

>member
-21 ALPVHGVHA
+21 ALPVHGIHA

-37 QKKAEL
+37 QKNAEL
-43 VFVIDSTGSMS
+43 VFVIDSTGSM
-54 GAIKNVKTGITS
+54 GDAINNVKTGITS
-66 FVNSLETQGVNLRIG
+66 FVNSLETQGVKLRIG

-91 GMDSTIIHEL
+91 GLDSTIIHEL
-101 NHSLWMNSTSEM
+101 NHSPWMNSTSEM
-113 VEVLNGISAGGGGDD
+113 VGVLGGIAADGGGDI
-128 PETVID
+128 PESVID

-158 TDSGY
+158 TDAGY
-163 KIANR
+163 KVANR

-181 LTAGITTSVVTEE
+181 LHAGINTSVVTEE
-194 SEFSTYDAL
+194 SEFSTYEEL
-203 PDTTGGIKA
+203 YTTTGGTRANIY
-212 DISSDFSTVLADLA
+212 SDFSTVLADLA

-233 GKAKKAIYVLP
+233 GKSKKAIYVLP
-244 GYLGSELYDGPDDGT
+244 GYLGSELYDGPDGT
-259 SGGKRL
+259 AGGDLVYVSIPRL
-265 WFPENPFDL
+265 MLNM
-274 DTIVGQENLRKFYQD
+274 TKFFQD
-289 EYGNGTQLHVD
+289 ADSNGTRLHVD
-300 YERDE
+300 YARDE
-305 YGTNIAPVYTTYE
+305 YGANGTYK
-318 TLVKNLKKEF
+318 TLVDRLRAEF
-328 GGENG
+328 VD

-379 SAFIAKSD
+379 SAFIAKSN
-387 ANKLLVSKAILIA
+387 ANKLLVSKAIMIA

-407 ASLLPIERGDARK
+407 ASLLPIERGDSRK
-420 TLNVLG
+420 LDFNESLSNIDWYSHVL
-426 MDFWIDAITANW
+426 DVISPNL
-438 WVRGW
+438 WVRAW
-443 AKNSPTTYQLLPS
+443 ARNSPTTYQLLPS
-456 DEYLRQVPLLD
+456 SEYIRQIPMLNFNSD
-467 SSSTNW
+467 T
-473 WTAWWNSESVDSV
+473 WWNPWSNLEAIGSIGD
-486 DGYYNV
+486 YYRV
-492 LNRSPRINPKL
+492 LNESNRINPNL
-503 TIGIEN
+503 TNG
-509 ETENKPNRSHK
+509 TERSHR
-520 YFREKALNGDVV
+520 YFRETALKGDVIS
-532 TQWSLA
+532 QWSLA
-538 ALMEVDTLL
+538 SLMEVDTLL

-563 SDRNG
+563 NGIFG
-568 GKKLADIV
+568 GKELDDII
-576 YDRNGDGTVQGMS
+576 YDMKGDGTVQGVS
-589 ATGSIDGFVKLRT
+589 ATGAVNGIVKLRVDYY
-602 CFFSADHGKLT
+602 SADHGGLC
-613 KDPKV
+613 KDSEV
-618 LDQICTEIKGMRNHS
+618 LSRICSEIKGMRIPVKNH
-633 EKHYTADTVGI
+633 HVADTAGI
-644 SQLVKI
+644 SELIKI
-650 RYEADALVTATI
+650 RYKADVPVTATI
-662 YDADSNIV
+662 YDAENNVV
-670 AQASSEG
+670 AQVSSEG
-677 ISGFDENDFIFDSFA
+677 ITGFDENDFIFDSFA
-692 DVEEDGERT
+692 DAEEDGERT
-701 EASIYMPNSGYK
+701 EASIYMPNGGYK
-713 IVFTHGD
+713 ILFTHGN
-720 SAGVSVNFNA
+720 SADVSVNFNA
-730 SVSTLVDDGWKD
+730 YVSTLVDDGWKD

-752 HDSGLITSFDGTAQ
+752 YDSGLIASFDGTTQ

-777 EGTAEDWFT
+777 GGTAEDWFT
-786 EWEIPSSIK
+786 EWEIPSAIK
-795 VNKGDVLPIE
+795 VNKGDALPIE

-811 EAVSDKLVW
+811 GAVSDKVVW

-825 SIAHV
+825 SIARV

-842 KTTISATDGNK
+842 KTIISATDGNK
-853 AVTAK
+853 AVTSE
-858 VTVMQ
+858 VTVIQ

-893 ETDLTYS
+893 ETELTYS

-1049 AMLVVAGIAV
+1049 AMLVAAGAAV
-1059 NMGKRRKKH
+1059 TLRKRRRRI

>member
-21 ALPVHGVHA
+21 ALPVHGIHA
-30 EPETATV
+30 EPETAIV

-54 GAIKNVKTGITS
+54 GAIENVKTRITS

-101 NHSLWMNSTSEM
+101 NHSPWMNSTSEM
-113 VEVLNGISAGGGGDD
+113 VEVLNGISAGGGGDY

-158 TDSGY
+158 TDAGY
-163 KIANR
+163 KVANR

-181 LTAGITTSVVTEE
+181 LAAGITTSVVTEE

-203 PDTTGGIKA
+203 PATTGGIKA

-244 GYLGSELYDGPDDGT
+244 GYLGSELYDGPDGT
-259 SGGKRL
+259 NGGKCL
-265 WFPENPFDL
+265 WLRIPECLIDL
-274 DTIVGQENLRKFYQD
+274 DIIFGQENLRKFYQD

-300 YERDE
+300 YDHDE
-305 YGTNIAPVYTTYE
+305 YGSLATYKK
-318 TLVKNLKKEF
+318 LVNRLRKEF
-328 GGENG
+328 VN

-347 LNDSVKKLERD
+347 LNDSVTKLEED
-358 IRKNHYDSV
+358 IRVNHYDSV

-379 SAFIAKSD
+379 SAFIAKSN

-407 ASLLPIERGDARK
+407 ASLLPIERGDAKK

-426 MDFWIDAITANW
+426 KDFWIDAITANW

-456 DEYLRQVPLLD
+456 SEYIRQIPMLNFNSD
-467 SSSTNW
+467 NW
-473 WTAWWNSESVDSV
+473 WSPWSNLEAIGSIG
-486 DGYYNV
+486 GYYRI
-492 LNRSPRINPKL
+492 LNGSERINPNL
-503 TIGIEN
+503 TNG
-509 ETENKPNRSHK
+509 TDRSHR
-520 YFREKALNGDVV
+520 YFRETALKGDVIS
-532 TQWSLA
+532 QWSLA
-538 ALMEVDTLL
+538 SLMEVDTLL

-558 TARYR
+558 TALYR
-563 SDRNG
+563 S
-568 GKKLADIV
+568 GKKLDDII
-576 YDRNGDGTVQGMS
+576 YNRNGDGTVQGIS
-589 ATGSIDGFVKLRT
+589 ATGAVNGIVKLRVD
-602 CFFSADHGKLT
+602 FHSADHGGLC
-613 KDPKV
+613 KDSEV
-618 LDQICTEIKGMRNHS
+618 LSRICSEIRGMRTPVKNH
-633 EKHYTADTVGI
+633 HVADTAGI
-644 SQLVKI
+644 SELIKI
-650 RYEADALVTATI
+650 RYKADAPVTATI
-662 YDADSNIV
+662 YDAENNVV
-670 AQASSEG
+670 AQVSSEG
-677 ISGFDENDFIFDSFA
+677 ITGFDENDFIFDSFA
-692 DVEEDGERT
+692 DAEEDGERT
-701 EASIYMPNSGYK
+701 EASIYMPNGGYK
-713 IVFTHGD
+713 ILFTHGN
-720 SAGVSVNFNA
+720 SADVSVNFNA
-730 SVSTLVDDGWKD
+730 YVSTLVDDGWKD

-752 HDSGLITSFDGTAQ
+752 YDSGLIASFDGTTQ

-777 EGTAEDWFT
+777 GGTAEDWFT
-786 EWEIPSSIK
+786 EWEIPSAIK

-811 EAVSDKLVW
+811 GAVSDKLVW

-825 SIAHV
+825 SIARV

-842 KTTISATDGNK
+842 KTIISATDGNK
-853 AVTAK
+853 AVTSE
-858 VTVMQ
+858 VTVIQ

-900 MDKEGIIEINEF
+900 MDKEGVIEINEF

-1008 GTTKVTAVSEDGGH
+1008 GSTKVTAVSEDGGH

-1036 PPETGAVSMVLTG
+1036 PPETGAVSMVMMG
-1049 AMLVVAGIAV
+1049 IMLVAAGAAV
-1059 NMGKRRKKH
+1059 TLRKRRRRI

>member
-1 MKHTSKLLTAL
+1 M
-12 LLTMAFLVS
+12 
-21 ALPVHGVHA
+21 
-30 EPETATV
+30 E
-37 QKKAEL
+37 Q
-43 VFVIDSTGSMS
+43 
-54 GAIKNVKTGITS
+54 
-66 FVNSLETQGVNLRIG
+66 R
-81 IVEYRDIEED
+81 
-91 GMDSTIIHEL
+91 
-101 NHSLWMNSTSEM
+101 
-113 VEVLNGISAGGGGDD
+113 
-128 PETVID
+128 
-134 GLGYLVDGETIPW
+134 
-147 SSDSYKFAVVL
+147 SYKFAVVL
-158 TDSGY
+158 TDAGC

-168 HGFNSLQEVADAL
+168 HGYNSLQEVADAL
-181 LTAGITTSVVTEE
+181 LQADIHTSVVTKA
-194 SEFSTYDAL
+194 SEYSTYEEL
-203 PDTTGGIKA
+203 YTTTGGTKA
-212 DISSDFSTVLADLA
+212 DIYSDFSTVLADLA

-244 GYLGSELYDGPDDGT
+244 GYLGSELYDGPDGT
-259 SGGKRL
+259 TGGKRL
-265 WFPENPFDL
+265 WFPANPLDL

-300 YERDE
+300 YDRDE
-305 YGTNIAPVYTTYE
+305 YGVWSTYK
-318 TLVKNLKKEF
+318 TLVKKLKEEF
-328 GGENG
+328 DGK
-333 EYDVRFFPYNWLED
+333 YDVRFFPYNWLED
-347 LNDSVKKLERD
+347 LNDSVTKLEND
-358 IRKNHYDSV
+358 IRKNDYNSV

-379 SAFIAKSD
+379 SAFIAKSN

-407 ASLLPIERGDARK
+407 ASLLPIERGDSRK
-420 TLNVLG
+420 TSNVLG
-426 MDFWIDAITANW
+426 MEFWIDAFTANW

-456 DEYLRQVPLLD
+456 SEYIRQIPMLNFNSD
-467 SSSTNW
+467 NW
-473 WTAWWNSESVDSV
+473 WSPWSNLEAIGSIGDYYRILNGSE
-486 DGYYNV
+486 
-492 LNRSPRINPKL
+492 RINPNL
-503 TIGIEN
+503 TNG
-509 ETENKPNRSHK
+509 TERSHR
-520 YFREKALNGDVV
+520 YFRETALKGDVIS
-532 TQWSLA
+532 QWSLA
-538 ALMEVDTLL
+538 SLMEVDTLL
-547 ICTTSGHSTTK
+547 ICTASGHSTTK

-563 SDRNG
+563 NGIFG
-568 GKKLADIV
+568 GKKLDDII
-576 YDRNGDGTVQGMS
+576 YDKNGDGTVQGIS
-589 ATGSIDGFVKLRT
+589 ATGAVNGIVKLRVDYY
-602 CFFSADHGKLT
+602 SADHGGLA
-613 KDPKV
+613 KDSEV
-618 LDQICTEIKGMRNHS
+618 LSRICSEIKGMRIPVKNH
-633 EKHYTADTVGI
+633 HVADTAGI
-644 SQLVKI
+644 SELIKI
-650 RYEADALVTATI
+650 RYEADVPVTATI
-662 YDADSNIV
+662 YDAENNVV

-677 ISGFDENDFIFDSFA
+677 ITGFDENDFIFDSFA
-692 DVEEDGERT
+692 DAEEDGERT

-720 SAGVSVNFNA
+720 SADVSVNFSA
-730 SVSTLVDDGWKD
+730 YVSTLVDDGWKD
-742 FSVMTSVAST
+742 FGVMTSVAST
-752 HDSGLITSFDGTAQ
+752 YDSGLITSFDGTAQ
-766 VIDNDTITEIV
+766 VIGNDTIIEIV

-837 AVGYG
+837 ATGYG
-842 KTTISATDGNK
+842 KTIISATDGNK
-853 AVTAK
+853 AVTSE
-858 VTVMQ
+858 VTVIQ

-881 LIRPSFEPVSAT
+881 LIRPSFEPVSTT
-893 ETDLTYS
+893 ETELTYS

-918 AEGSVIVTG
+918 AEGSVIVMG

-989 SIIRLT
+989 SIINLT

>member
-21 ALPVHGVHA
+21 ALPTHGINA
-30 EPETATV
+30 GTRTGTV
-37 QKKAEL
+37 PKKAEL
-43 VFVIDSTGSMS
+43 VFVIDSTGSM
-54 GAIKNVKTGITS
+54 GDAINNVKTGITS
-66 FVNSLETQGVNLRIG
+66 FVNSLETQGVKLRIG

-91 GMDSTIIHEL
+91 GLDSTIIHEL
-101 NHSLWMNSTSEM
+101 NHSPWMNSTSEM
-113 VEVLNGISAGGGGDD
+113 VGVLGGIAADGGGDI
-128 PETVID
+128 PESVID

-158 TDSGY
+158 TDAGY
-163 KIANR
+163 KVANR

-181 LTAGITTSVVTEE
+181 LAAGINTSVVTEE
-194 SEFSTYDAL
+194 SEFSTYEEL
-203 PDTTGGIKA
+203 YTTTGGTRANIY
-212 DISSDFSTVLADLA
+212 SDFSTVLADLA

-233 GKAKKAIYVLP
+233 EKAKKAIYVLP
-244 GYLGSELYDGPDDGT
+244 GYLGSELYDGPDGT
-259 SGGKRL
+259 AGG
-265 WFPENPFDL
+265 DL
-274 DTIVGQENLRKFYQD
+274 VYVSIPGLILNMTKFFQD
-289 EYGNGTQLHVD
+289 ADSNGTRLHVD
-300 YERDE
+300 YARDE
-305 YGTNIAPVYTTYE
+305 YGANGTYK
-318 TLVKNLKKEF
+318 TLVDRLRAEF
-328 GGENG
+328 VD

-379 SAFIAKSD
+379 SAFIAKSN
-387 ANKLLVSKAILIA
+387 ANKLLVSKAIMIA

-407 ASLLPIERGDARK
+407 ASLLPIERGDSRK
-420 TLNVLG
+420 F
-426 MDFWIDAITANW
+426 DFNEILSNIDWFSHGLDAITPKS

-456 DEYLRQVPLLD
+456 SEYIRQIPMLNFNSD
-467 SSSTNW
+467 NW
-473 WTAWWNSESVDSV
+473 WNPWSNLEAIGSIGVYYRILNGSE
-486 DGYYNV
+486 
-492 LNRSPRINPKL
+492 RINPNL
-503 TIGIEN
+503 TNG
-509 ETENKPNRSHK
+509 TDRSHR
-520 YFREKALNGDVV
+520 YFRETALKGDVIS
-532 TQWSLA
+532 QWSLA
-538 ALMEVDTLL
+538 SLMEVDTLL

-558 TARYR
+558 TVLYR
-563 SDRNG
+563 NGVFG
-568 GKKLADIV
+568 GKKLDDII
-576 YDRNGDGTVQGMS
+576 YNRNGDGTVQGIS
-589 ATGSIDGFVKLRT
+589 ATGAVNGIVKLRVDYY
-602 CFFSADHGKLT
+602 SADHGGLC
-613 KDPKV
+613 KDSEV
-618 LDQICTEIKGMRNHS
+618 LSRICSEIKGMRTPVKNH
-633 EKHYTADTVGI
+633 HVADTAGI
-644 SQLVKI
+644 SELIKI
-650 RYEADALVTATI
+650 RYKADVPVTATI
-662 YDADSNIV
+662 YDAENNVV
-670 AQASSEG
+670 AQVSSEG
-677 ISGFDENDFIFDSFA
+677 ITGFDENDFIFDSFA
-692 DVEEDGERT
+692 DAEEDGERT
-701 EASIYMPNSGYK
+701 EASIYMPNGGYK
-713 IVFTHGD
+713 ILFTHGN
-720 SAGVSVNFNA
+720 SADVSVNFNA
-730 SVSTLVDDGWKD
+730 YVSTLVDDGWKD

-752 HDSGLITSFDGTAQ
+752 YDSGLIASFDGTTQ

-777 EGTAEDWFT
+777 GGTAEDWFT
-786 EWEIPSSIK
+786 EWEIPSAIK

-811 EAVSDKLVW
+811 GAVSDKVVW

-825 SIAHV
+825 SIARV

-842 KTTISATDGNK
+842 KTIISATDGNK
-853 AVTAK
+853 AVTSE
-858 VTVMQ
+858 VTVIQ

-893 ETDLTYS
+893 ETELTYS

-927 TTAYGVSGQFTVT
+927 TTAYGVSGQFTVI

-995 PGDAQAEIVGTKL
+995 PGDAQAEIIGTKL
-1008 GTTKVTAVSEDGGH
+1008 GSTKVTAVSEDGGH

>member
-21 ALPVHGVHA
+21 ALPVHGIHA

-37 QKKAEL
+37 QKNAEL

-54 GAIKNVKTGITS
+54 GAIENVKTRITS

-101 NHSLWMNSTSEM
+101 NHSPWMNSTSEM
-113 VEVLNGISAGGGGDD
+113 VEVLNGISAGGGGDY

-158 TDSGY
+158 TDAGY
-163 KIANR
+163 KVANR

-181 LTAGITTSVVTEE
+181 LAAGITTSVVTEE

-244 GYLGSELYDGPDDGT
+244 GYLGSQLYEGRDGT
-259 SGGKRL
+259 AGG
-265 WFPENPFDL
+265 
-274 DTIVGQENLRKFYQD
+274 NLIFVYLPNLIMNMDKFFQ
-289 EYGNGTQLHVD
+289 GANSNGTRLHVD
-300 YERDE
+300 YARDE
-305 YGTNIAPVYTTYE
+305 YGANGTYK
-318 TLVKNLKKEF
+318 TLVDSLRAEF
-328 GGENG
+328 VD

-379 SAFIAKSD
+379 SAFIAKSN

-407 ASLLPIERGDARK
+407 ASLLPIERGDSRK
-420 TLNVLG
+420 F
-426 MDFWIDAITANW
+426 DFNEILSNIDWFSHGLDAITPKS

-456 DEYLRQVPLLD
+456 SEYIRQIPMLNFNSD
-467 SSSTNW
+467 NW
-473 WTAWWNSESVDSV
+473 WNPWSNLEAIGSIGVYYRILNGSE
-486 DGYYNV
+486 
-492 LNRSPRINPKL
+492 RINPNL
-503 TIGIEN
+503 TNG
-509 ETENKPNRSHK
+509 TDRSHR
-520 YFREKALNGDVV
+520 YFRETALKGDVIS
-532 TQWSLA
+532 QWSLA
-538 ALMEVDTLL
+538 SLMEVDTLL

-558 TARYR
+558 TVLYR
-563 SDRNG
+563 NGVFG
-568 GKKLADIV
+568 GKKLDDII
-576 YDRNGDGTVQGMS
+576 YNRNGDGTVQGIS
-589 ATGSIDGFVKLRT
+589 ATGAVNGIVKLRVDYY
-602 CFFSADHGKLT
+602 SADHGGLC
-613 KDPKV
+613 KDSEV
-618 LDQICTEIKGMRNHS
+618 LSRICSEIRGMRTPVKNH
-633 EKHYTADTVGI
+633 HVADTADI
-644 SQLVKI
+644 SELIKI
-650 RYEADALVTATI
+650 RYKADVPVTATI
-662 YDADSNIV
+662 YDAENNVV
-670 AQASSEG
+670 AQVSSEG
-677 ISGFDENDFIFDSFA
+677 ITGFDENDFIFDSFA
-692 DVEEDGERT
+692 DAEEDGERT
-701 EASIYMPNSGYK
+701 EASIYMPNGGYK
-713 IVFTHGD
+713 ILFTHGN
-720 SAGVSVNFNA
+720 SADVSVNFNA
-730 SVSTLVDDGWKD
+730 YVSTLVDDGWKD

-752 HDSGLITSFDGTAQ
+752 YDSGLIASFDGTTQ

-777 EGTAEDWFT
+777 GGTAEDWFT
-786 EWEIPSSIK
+786 EWEIPSAIK

-811 EAVSDKLVW
+811 GAVSDKLVW

-825 SIAHV
+825 SIARV

-842 KTTISATDGNK
+842 KTIISATDGNK
-853 AVTAK
+853 AVTSE
-858 VTVMQ
+858 VTVIQ

-900 MDKEGIIEINEF
+900 MDKEGVIEINEF

-1008 GTTKVTAVSEDGGH
+1008 GSTKVTAVSEDGGH

-1036 PPETGAVSMVLTG
+1036 PPETGAVSMVMMGIMLVATG
-1049 AMLVVAGIAV
+1049 AAV
-1059 NMGKRRKKH
+1059 TLRKRRRRI

>member
-21 ALPVHGVHA
+21 ALPTHGINA
-30 EPETATV
+30 GTRTGTV
-37 QKKAEL
+37 PKKAEL
-43 VFVIDSTGSMS
+43 VFVIDSTGSM
-54 GAIKNVKTGITS
+54 GDAINNVKTGITS
-66 FVNSLETQGVNLRIG
+66 FVNSLETQGVKLRIG

-91 GMDSTIIHEL
+91 GLDSTIIHEL
-101 NHSLWMNSTSEM
+101 NHSPWMNSTSEM
-113 VEVLNGISAGGGGDD
+113 VGVLGGIAADGGGDI
-128 PETVID
+128 PESVID

-158 TDSGY
+158 TDAGY
-163 KIANR
+163 KVANR

-181 LTAGITTSVVTEE
+181 LAAGINTSVVTEE
-194 SEFSTYDAL
+194 SEFSTYEEL
-203 PDTTGGIKA
+203 YTTTGGTRANIY
-212 DISSDFSTVLADLA
+212 SDFSTVLADLA

-233 GKAKKAIYVLP
+233 EKAKKAIYVLP
-244 GYLGSELYDGPDDGT
+244 GYLGSELYDGPDGT
-259 SGGKRL
+259 AGG
-265 WFPENPFDL
+265 DL
-274 DTIVGQENLRKFYQD
+274 VYVSIPGLILNMTKFFQD
-289 EYGNGTQLHVD
+289 ADSNGTRLHVD
-300 YERDE
+300 YARDE
-305 YGTNIAPVYTTYE
+305 YGANGTYK
-318 TLVKNLKKEF
+318 TLVDRLRAEF
-328 GGENG
+328 VD

-379 SAFIAKSD
+379 SAFIAKSN
-387 ANKLLVSKAILIA
+387 ANKLLVSKAIMIA

-407 ASLLPIERGDARK
+407 ASLLPIERGDSRK
-420 TLNVLG
+420 F
-426 MDFWIDAITANW
+426 DFNEILSNIDWFSHGLDAITPKS

-456 DEYLRQVPLLD
+456 SEYIRQIPMLNFNSD
-467 SSSTNW
+467 NW
-473 WTAWWNSESVDSV
+473 WNPWSNLEAIGSIGVYYRILNGSE
-486 DGYYNV
+486 
-492 LNRSPRINPKL
+492 RINPNL
-503 TIGIEN
+503 TNG
-509 ETENKPNRSHK
+509 TDRSHR
-520 YFREKALNGDVV
+520 YFRETALKGDVIS
-532 TQWSLA
+532 QWSLA
-538 ALMEVDTLL
+538 SLMEVDTLL

-558 TARYR
+558 TVLYR
-563 SDRNG
+563 NGVFG
-568 GKKLADIV
+568 GKKLDDII
-576 YDRNGDGTVQGMS
+576 YNRNGDGTVQGIS
-589 ATGSIDGFVKLRT
+589 ATGAVNGIVKLRVDYY
-602 CFFSADHGKLT
+602 SADHGGLC
-613 KDPKV
+613 KDSEV
-618 LDQICTEIKGMRNHS
+618 LSRICSEIKGMRTPVKNH
-633 EKHYTADTVGI
+633 HVADTAGI
-644 SQLVKI
+644 SELIKI
-650 RYEADALVTATI
+650 RYKADVPVTATI

-777 EGTAEDWFT
+777 GGTAEDWFT

-811 EAVSDKLVW
+811 GAVSDKLVW

-842 KTTISATDGNK
+842 KTIISATDGNK
-853 AVTAK
+853 AVTSE
-858 VTVMQ
+858 VTVIQ

-868 SFSDVEMVIGERT
+868 SFSDMEMVIGERT
-881 LIRPSFEPVSAT
+881 LIRPSFEPVSTT
-893 ETDLTYS
+893 ETELTYS

>member
-21 ALPVHGVHA
+21 ALPVHGIHA

-37 QKKAEL
+37 QKNAEL
-43 VFVIDSTGSMS
+43 VFVIDSTGSM
-54 GAIKNVKTGITS
+54 GDAINNVKTGITS
-66 FVNSLETQGVNLRIG
+66 FVNSLETQGVKLRIG

-91 GMDSTIIHEL
+91 GLDSTIIHEL
-101 NHSLWMNSTSEM
+101 NHSPWMNSTSEM
-113 VEVLNGISAGGGGDD
+113 VGVLGGIAADGGGDI
-128 PETVID
+128 PESVID

-158 TDSGY
+158 TDAGY
-163 KIANR
+163 KVANR

-181 LTAGITTSVVTEE
+181 LAAGITTSVVTEE

-203 PDTTGGIKA
+203 PATTGGIKA

-226 NQILGLT
+226 NQLLGLT

-244 GYLGSELYDGPDDGT
+244 GYLGSELYDGPDGT
-259 SGGKRL
+259 NGGKRL
-265 WFPENPFDL
+265 WFPQILHLLDL
-274 DTIVGQENLRKFYQD
+274 DTLVGQENLRKFFQD
-289 EYGNGTQLHVD
+289 ENGSGTQLHVD

-305 YGTNIAPVYTTYE
+305 YGAFGWYKK
-318 TLVKNLKKEF
+318 LVKKLEKEF

-347 LNDSVKKLERD
+347 LNDSVVKLEKD
-358 IRKNHYDSV
+358 IWKNGYSSV

-379 SAFIAKSD
+379 SAFIAKSKI
-387 ANKLLVSKAILIA
+387 NKRLVSKAILIA

-407 ASLLPIERGDARK
+407 ASLLPIERGDSRK
-420 TLNVLG
+420 TING
-426 MDFWIDAITANW
+426 IDTSFWIDALTSNW

-467 SSSTNW
+467 SSSSNW

-520 YFREKALNGDVV
+520 YFREAALHGDVV

-842 KTTISATDGNK
+842 KTIISATDGNK
-853 AVTAK
+853 AVTSE
-858 VTVMQ
+858 VTVIQ

-881 LIRPSFEPVSAT
+881 LIRPSFEPVSTT
-893 ETDLTYS
+893 ETELTYS

>member
-21 ALPVHGVHA
+21 ALPTHGINA
-30 EPETATV
+30 GTRTGTV
-37 QKKAEL
+37 PKKAEL
-43 VFVIDSTGSMS
+43 VFVIDSTGSM
-54 GAIKNVKTGITS
+54 GDAINNVKTGITS
-66 FVNSLETQGVNLRIG
+66 FVNSLETQGVKLRIG

-91 GMDSTIIHEL
+91 GLDSTIIHEL
-101 NHSLWMNSTSEM
+101 NHSPWMNSTSEM
-113 VEVLNGISAGGGGDD
+113 VGVLGGIAADGGGDI
-128 PETVID
+128 PESVID

-158 TDSGY
+158 TDAGY
-163 KIANR
+163 KVANR

-181 LTAGITTSVVTEE
+181 LAAGINTSVVTEE
-194 SEFSTYDAL
+194 SEFSTYEEL
-203 PDTTGGIKA
+203 YTTTGGTRANIY
-212 DISSDFSTVLADLA
+212 SDFSTVLADLA

-233 GKAKKAIYVLP
+233 EKAKKAIYVLP
-244 GYLGSELYDGPDDGT
+244 GYLGSELYDGPDGT
-259 SGGKRL
+259 AGG
-265 WFPENPFDL
+265 DL
-274 DTIVGQENLRKFYQD
+274 VYVSIPGLILNMTKFFQD
-289 EYGNGTQLHVD
+289 ADSNGTRLHVD
-300 YERDE
+300 YARDE
-305 YGTNIAPVYTTYE
+305 YGANGTYK
-318 TLVKNLKKEF
+318 TLVDRLRAEF
-328 GGENG
+328 VD

-379 SAFIAKSD
+379 SAFIAKSN
-387 ANKLLVSKAILIA
+387 ANKLLVSKAIMIA

-407 ASLLPIERGDARK
+407 ASLLPIERGDSRK
-420 TLNVLG
+420 F
-426 MDFWIDAITANW
+426 DFNEILSNIDWFSHGLDAITPKS

-456 DEYLRQVPLLD
+456 SEYIRQIPMLNFNSD
-467 SSSTNW
+467 NW
-473 WTAWWNSESVDSV
+473 WNPWSNLEAIGSIGVYYRILNGSE
-486 DGYYNV
+486 
-492 LNRSPRINPKL
+492 RINPNL
-503 TIGIEN
+503 TNG
-509 ETENKPNRSHK
+509 TDRSHR
-520 YFREKALNGDVV
+520 YFRETALKGDVIS
-532 TQWSLA
+532 QWSLA
-538 ALMEVDTLL
+538 SLMEVDTLL

-558 TARYR
+558 TVLYR
-563 SDRNG
+563 NGVFG
-568 GKKLADIV
+568 GKKLDDII
-576 YDRNGDGTVQGMS
+576 YNRNGDGTVQGIS
-589 ATGSIDGFVKLRT
+589 ATGAVNGIVKLRVDYY
-602 CFFSADHGKLT
+602 SADHGGLC
-613 KDPKV
+613 KDSEV
-618 LDQICTEIKGMRNHS
+618 LSRICSEIKGMRTPVKNH
-633 EKHYTADTVGI
+633 HVADTAGI
-644 SQLVKI
+644 SELIKI
-650 RYEADALVTATI
+650 RYKADVPVTATI
-662 YDADSNIV
+662 YDAENNVV
-670 AQASSEG
+670 AQVSSEG

-752 HDSGLITSFDGTAQ
+752 HDSGLITSFDGTTQ

-777 EGTAEDWFT
+777 GGTAEDWFT

-811 EAVSDKLVW
+811 GAVSDKLVW

-842 KTTISATDGNK
+842 KTIISATDGNK
-853 AVTAK
+853 AVTSE
-858 VTVMQ
+858 VTVIQ

-881 LIRPSFEPVSAT
+881 LIRPSFEPVSTT
-893 ETDLTYS
+893 ETELTYS

-995 PGDAQAEIVGTKL
+995 PGDAQAEIIGTKL
-1008 GTTKVTAVSEDGGH
+1008 GSTKVTAVSEDGGH

>member
-21 ALPVHGVHA
+21 ALPTHGINA
-30 EPETATV
+30 GTRTGTV
-37 QKKAEL
+37 PKKAEL
-43 VFVIDSTGSMS
+43 VFVIDSTGSM
-54 GAIKNVKTGITS
+54 GDAINNVKTGITS
-66 FVNSLETQGVNLRIG
+66 FVNSLETQGVKLRIG

-91 GMDSTIIHEL
+91 GLDSTIIHEL
-101 NHSLWMNSTSEM
+101 NHSPWMNSTSEM
-113 VEVLNGISAGGGGDD
+113 VGVLGGIAADGGGDI
-128 PETVID
+128 PESVID

-158 TDSGY
+158 TDAGY
-163 KIANR
+163 KVANR

-181 LTAGITTSVVTEE
+181 LAAGINTSVVTEE
-194 SEFSTYDAL
+194 SEFSTYEEL
-203 PDTTGGIKA
+203 YTTTGGTRANIY
-212 DISSDFSTVLADLA
+212 SDFSTVLADLA

-233 GKAKKAIYVLP
+233 EKAKKAIYVLP
-244 GYLGSELYDGPDDGT
+244 GYLGSELYDGPDGT
-259 SGGKRL
+259 AGG
-265 WFPENPFDL
+265 DL
-274 DTIVGQENLRKFYQD
+274 VYVSIPGLILNMTKFFQD
-289 EYGNGTQLHVD
+289 ADSNGTRLHVD
-300 YERDE
+300 YARDE
-305 YGTNIAPVYTTYE
+305 YGANGTYK
-318 TLVKNLKKEF
+318 TLVDRLRAEF
-328 GGENG
+328 VD

-379 SAFIAKSD
+379 SAFIAKSN
-387 ANKLLVSKAILIA
+387 ANKLLVSKAIMIA

-407 ASLLPIERGDARK
+407 ASLLPIERGDSRK
-420 TLNVLG
+420 F
-426 MDFWIDAITANW
+426 DFNEILSNIDWFSHGLDAITPKS

-456 DEYLRQVPLLD
+456 SEYIRQIPMLNFNSD
-467 SSSTNW
+467 NW
-473 WTAWWNSESVDSV
+473 WNPWSNLEAIGSIGVYYRILNGSE
-486 DGYYNV
+486 
-492 LNRSPRINPKL
+492 RINPNL
-503 TIGIEN
+503 TNG
-509 ETENKPNRSHK
+509 TDRSHR
-520 YFREKALNGDVV
+520 YFRETALKGDVIS
-532 TQWSLA
+532 QWSLA
-538 ALMEVDTLL
+538 SLMEVDTLL

-558 TARYR
+558 TVLYR
-563 SDRNG
+563 NGVFG
-568 GKKLADIV
+568 GKKLDDII
-576 YDRNGDGTVQGMS
+576 YNRNGDGTVQGIS
-589 ATGSIDGFVKLRT
+589 ATGAVNGIVKLRVDYY
-602 CFFSADHGKLT
+602 SADHGGLC
-613 KDPKV
+613 KDSEV
-618 LDQICTEIKGMRNHS
+618 LSRICSEIKGMRTPVKNH
-633 EKHYTADTVGI
+633 HVADTAGI
-644 SQLVKI
+644 SELIKI
-650 RYEADALVTATI
+650 RYKADVPVTATI
-662 YDADSNIV
+662 YDAENNVV
-670 AQASSEG
+670 AQVSSEG
-677 ISGFDENDFIFDSFA
+677 ITGFDENDFIFDSFA
-692 DVEEDGERT
+692 DAEEDGERT
-701 EASIYMPNSGYK
+701 EASIYMPNGGYK
-713 IVFTHGD
+713 ILFTHGN
-720 SAGVSVNFNA
+720 SADVSVNFNA
-730 SVSTLVDDGWKD
+730 YVSTLVDDGWKD

-752 HDSGLITSFDGTAQ
+752 YDSGLIASFDGTTQ

-777 EGTAEDWFT
+777 GGTAEDWFT

-811 EAVSDKLVW
+811 GAVSDKLVW

-842 KTTISATDGNK
+842 KTIISATDGNK
-853 AVTAK
+853 AVTSE
-858 VTVMQ
+858 VTVIQ

-881 LIRPSFEPVSAT
+881 LIRPSFEPVSTT
-893 ETDLTYS
+893 ETELTYS

-946 YGVESIALPATAKVG
+946 YGVESIALPATVKVG

-1008 GTTKVTAVSEDGGH
+1008 GTTKVTAISEDGGH